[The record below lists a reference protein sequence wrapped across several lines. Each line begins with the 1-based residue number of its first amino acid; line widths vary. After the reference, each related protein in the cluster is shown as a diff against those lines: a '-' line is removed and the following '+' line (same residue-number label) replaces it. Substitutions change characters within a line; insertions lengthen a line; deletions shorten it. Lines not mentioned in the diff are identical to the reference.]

1 MSNVISSNLLKY
13 KVNKN
18 IDGSLEIP
26 KIFLMS
32 RNLRKR
38 GQIAPIEGLVIT
50 PKFTEVNEC
59 SFTVYKENNGITL
72 PLFDKIKDNSIIKIE
87 GFGLFQIK
95 VSLHESDTIYKEV
108 TGQRMQACELG
119 QCKCTLE
126 INTEDDIAR
135 KDYDKNY
142 PTVFYRPDN
151 HPEASLLH
159 RVLTYAPTYSIGYV
173 DPSLYNL
180 NRQFSCKDQTVYDF
194 LQDVAQEIGCIF
206 VFTPDKRVINVFD
219 IEDHC
224 TNPDCN
230 GSRHIVNGVCQK
242 CKSSQYIEK
251 GYGLDSSTFL
261 DTRNLLE
268 EITDTI
274 DADSIKNCFKL
285 VAGDD
290 TTTNLIGQRLIGN
303 SPYIWTFSDFEIEEF
318 SDELREKWLS
328 YEPFVETYQ
337 EEFNKQWDII
347 NDCINQ
353 KLYWMSGKMPVVEN
367 PTVDASD
374 PMKSCKNIYDEITSK
389 ITYTTLS
396 SKKTVETTVANQVLN
411 YAKLICP
418 EGYEVSYQVDE
429 NGKKKY
435 SSVKN
440 SEGIITSFTAYIY
453 IYLKNCKDT
462 EDSSKDRYFYKS
474 EAWTIPVKP
483 GYNLV
488 NKDGLFT
495 SDYYLYLKQQMEIAY
510 AKADIVY
517 QPKYDTD
524 YDDGV
529 VNHLNDPDY
538 YKNYFKEYGIQ
549 RLSSFKEAYDT
560 CTVSLFEQNS
570 SLTEGSED
578 TERKYV
584 QLTGAQSKVSLY
596 EELSGR
602 YIAYSAYIETIIKE
616 YTQIYNNYD
625 EKQLAAKEQV
635 DKINAICN
643 LKTYLGDQLFSELLT
658 FKREDTYENK
668 NYSSDVVDEATL
680 MSNIEE
686 FIIAA
691 KQEIAKAC
699 QPKHEISVKMSQ
711 LLTLSDYETVV
722 DAFAVGNY
730 VRSRVNGEMVKMRIV
745 SIPINF
751 TDIEQSN
758 VTFSDSLVGNTQ
770 LKSIQEQIQKA
781 TSMATSFGFVEKQ
794 SERNNEQVN
803 TMSKSISDGL
813 NATKNMIMNSDNQ
826 DVIMDTHGLLG
837 RELDTNT
844 NTYLSEQYRL
854 TNKGLIFTDNN
865 WETIKTALGK
875 IFFNGEWNYGL
886 IAEVLVGKLI
896 AGERLEISDGNRS
909 VVIDKDGI
917 TLDGTAIK
925 WKKKLPTSVIDGLDD
940 SLQNFVDA
948 VGDLQSQ
955 IDGEITSWFEDYDP
969 SADNEPASTWE
980 TDEDKIKHEGDLFYN
995 TDTGRAFRY
1004 IYNSSTKNHE
1014 WSIITDEA
1022 ISKALADAAT
1032 AQDTADRKR
1041 RVFVDTPYAPY
1052 DVGDLWAQGSS
1063 GDLYKCKKK
1072 KTETEKY
1079 DASDWEKATKY
1090 TDDTAWKNWTSESG
1104 DFGKYKKDI
1113 QSQLD
1118 GKSEATYG
1126 GSTPPSNPETGD
1138 LWFCTDSSK
1147 GYGKDKAYM
1156 YDGKTWKESNGV
1168 PDSVWDIADGK
1179 SSIFVL
1185 KPSEAISSVDS
1196 NFYHKNDLW
1205 ILESD
1210 TVLSGHT
1217 KGTVMVATSDS
1228 TTFNASHWEEK
1239 VKYTDDTKANKVDI
1253 ALNNYKKEI
1262 SDFQKQVNT
1271 QFATAGVTQIGE
1283 NYIYSP
1289 KIASGYMYIT
1299 KDGCSVQIDPAQYYD
1314 ADNSKVINIQAN
1326 NKDVFYIKRS
1336 GGGYFAG
1343 DVVANSLTLGADATI
1358 STDNITGLSSIATS
1372 GDYGDLK
1379 NKPSI
1384 PTDVTELTGGSNI
1397 LHTTDVKVGKST
1409 TTNGVSKQ
1417 TITVGTQDFTLIDD
1431 GDFVLTNIGLGT
1443 DKEGSNYAY
1452 ISKEGLLKARNAII
1466 YGTIYATDGS
1476 FSGEITASK
1485 LTLGT
1490 NVKVS
1495 TANISGLSTVA
1506 TSGKYGDLTGN
1517 PDLTVYATSTSV
1529 DNKLKGYATT
1539 GALDAYLKTNDLG
1552 TKLDG
1557 LNVAYRGDVT
1567 TTQTTDATTGLVTT
1581 TSSYIGSDGKTYTN
1595 KTYTYPDS
1603 DYVLLSRENKW
1614 GAGSTAGDGKNL
1626 VKISK
1631 DGLLTANNAIIHGTI
1646 YATDG
1651 EFTGKVTATSGE
1663 FKGAVSIEGT
1673 NTLDRMQVHAKIGV
1687 NNMYDSYTRQD
1698 YQKFYS
1704 GNTEAVS
1711 NATEAIVV
1719 GDSDG
1724 SSGHSSV
1731 IGWSGGTF
1739 FNSKRYFSLNEF
1751 GLYISN
1757 RNTDAL
1763 FDLSLISDEPYF
1775 RLVYT
1780 PDHITNTSKLSPT
1793 ALSLTDGTNTSKL
1806 SPTQLS
1812 ISDGT
1817 NTSKLSPTEFRTKK
1831 VIFDQMQIYEQQ
1843 QFYLR
1848 LGSYN
1853 TNYPSVWLQQLSNTI
1868 YLTPSA
1874 TNTGVCGS
1882 NERAWENVCS
1892 YNFTNKSDRKAKT
1905 DIKSIDLTWANN
1917 FIDALKPSQY
1927 KFKDNRYGKTHT
1939 GFIAQDVEEAMLSL
1953 GMKRTDFAGL
1963 VKSRKHSET
1972 PSGIS
1977 TVEELNYDPD
1987 NFEGAD
1993 ENYDYSLRYDDFIAP
2008 LVAYCQNLK
2017 KKNTELENKLNKIY
2031 EKLGLSD

>member
-180 NRQFSCKDQTVYDF
+180 NREFSCKDQTVYDF

-219 IEDHC
+219 VEDHC

-453 IYLKNCKDT
+453 ICLKNCKDT

-529 VNHLNDPDY
+529 ANHLKDPDY

-549 RLSSFKEAYDT
+549 RLTSFKEAYDT

-584 QLTGAQSKVSLY
+584 QLTGVQSKVSLY

-602 YIAYSAYIETIIKE
+602 YIAYSEYIETIIEE
-616 YTQIYNNYD
+616 YTQIYKDYE
-625 EKQLAAKEQV
+625 EKQLAAKKQV
-635 DKINAICN
+635 DQINTICN

-699 QPKHEISVKMSQ
+699 QPKHEIAVKMSQ

-758 VTFSDSLVGNTQ
+758 VTFSDSLVGNSQ
-770 LKSIQEQIQKA
+770 LKSMQEQIQKA

-803 TMSKSISDGL
+803 TMSQSISDGL

-826 DVIMDTHGLLG
+826 DVVIDTHGILG
-837 RELDTNT
+837 RELDPNT
-844 NTYLSEQYRL
+844 NTYLDEQYRAV
-854 TNKGLIFTDNN
+854 NKGIIYTDNG
-865 WETIKTALGK
+865 WDTIKAALGK
-875 IFFNGEWNYGL
+875 IYFGGKWQYGL
-886 IAEVLVGKLI
+886 IGEAVVGKLI
-896 AGERLEISDGNRS
+896 AGEQLEISDS
-909 VVIDKDGI
+909 
-917 TLDGTAIK
+917 
-925 WKKKLPTSVIDGLDD
+925 
-940 SLQNFVDA
+940 
-948 VGDLQSQ
+948 
-955 IDGEITSWFEDYDP
+955 
-969 SADNEPASTWE
+969 
-980 TDEDKIKHEGDLFYN
+980 
-995 TDTGRAFRY
+995 
-1004 IYNSSTKNHE
+1004 
-1014 WSIITDEA
+1014 
-1022 ISKALADAAT
+1022 
-1032 AQDTADRKR
+1032 
-1041 RVFVDTPYAPY
+1041 
-1052 DVGDLWAQGSS
+1052 
-1063 GDLYKCKKK
+1063 
-1072 KTETEKY
+1072 
-1079 DASDWEKATKY
+1079 
-1090 TDDTAWKNWTSESG
+1090 
-1104 DFGKYKKDI
+1104 
-1113 QSQLD
+1113 
-1118 GKSEATYG
+1118 
-1126 GSTPPSNPETGD
+1126 
-1138 LWFCTDSSK
+1138 
-1147 GYGKDKAYM
+1147 
-1156 YDGKTWKESNGV
+1156 
-1168 PDSVWDIADGK
+1168 
-1179 SSIFVL
+1179 
-1185 KPSEAISSVDS
+1185 
-1196 NFYHKNDLW
+1196 
-1205 ILESD
+1205 
-1210 TVLSGHT
+1210 
-1217 KGTVMVATSDS
+1217 KGTVKIDGNGIKLSSGAVIDWDNVDAPEISNINGLSDRLDQGDE
-1228 TTFNASHWEEK
+1228 N
-1239 VKYTDDTKANKVDI
+1239 
-1253 ALNNYKKEI
+1253 LNNYKKEI
-1262 SDFQKQVNT
+1262 SKFQDAVNGSL
-1271 QFATAGVTQIGE
+1271 GVTKITASS
-1283 NYIYSP
+1283 IISP
-1289 KIASGYMYIT
+1289 KLGGGYLYIS
-1299 KDGCSVQIDPAQYYD
+1299 KDGCSVQIDPSQYYD
-1314 ADNSKVINIQAN
+1314 ADNSKVINIQAK
-1326 NKDVFYIKRS
+1326 NKDVFYIKRDGS
-1336 GGGYFAG
+1336 GYFAG
-1343 DVVANSLTLGADATI
+1343 DVAANSLTL
-1358 STDNITGLSSIATS
+1358 N
-1372 GDYGDLK
+1372 
-1379 NKPSI
+1379 
-1384 PTDVTELTGGSNI
+1384 
-1397 LHTTDVKVGKST
+1397 VG
-1409 TTNGVSKQ
+1409 TNSDGNNYLNVSK
-1417 TITVGTQDFTLIDD
+1417 D
-1431 GDFVLTNIGLGT
+1431 
-1443 DKEGSNYAY
+1443 
-1452 ISKEGLLKARNAII
+1452 GLLTARNAVI
-1466 YGTIYATDGS
+1466 Y
-1476 FSGEITASK
+1476 GEITASK
-1485 LTLGT
+1485 LTLSST
-1490 NVKVS
+1490 VKVS
-1495 TANISGLSTVA
+1495 TDNISGLSTVA
-1506 TSGKYGDLTGN
+1506 TSGKYSDLTGN
-1517 PDLTVYATSTSV
+1517 PDLTVYAKSDDV
-1529 DNKLKGYATT
+1529 DTKLKGYATT
-1539 GALDAYLKTNDLG
+1539 GALDAYLKTNDLS

-1557 LNVAYRGDVT
+1557 LNVSYRGDVT
-1567 TTQTTDATTGLVTT
+1567 TTQTTDATTGLITT

-1631 DGLLTANNAIIHGTI
+1631 DGLLTANNAIIYGTV

-1663 FKGAVSIEGT
+1663 FQGAVSIEG
-1673 NTLDRMQVHAKIGV
+1673 NGNLDRMQVHLNSGGTD
-1687 NNMYDSYTRQD
+1687 YYTRQD
-1698 YQKFYS
+1698 YEKFYS
-1704 GNTEAVS
+1704 GNNIAVKD
-1711 NATEAIVV
+1711 ATNGVVV
-1719 GDSDG
+1719 GHSVA
-1724 SSGHSSV
+1724 SGWASV
-1731 IGWSGGTF
+1731 MGWSGGGYNVSNNNQFTIDTSGLNF
-1739 FNSKRYFSLNEF
+1739 RNNLYGYEYKMCLSSVIAYGKDDHGYTMMRYSKDNKYHMYFL
-1751 GLYISN
+1751 
-1757 RNTDAL
+1757 
-1763 FDLSLISDEPYF
+1763 
-1775 RLVYT
+1775 T
-1780 PDHITNTSKLSPT
+1780 PDYLEITDSTNTSKLTPT
-1793 ALSLTDGTNTSKL
+1793 E
-1806 SPTQLS
+1806 LS

-1817 NTSKLSPTEFRTKK
+1817 NTSTLTNNKLTITSIQSSSIIMPDKSLSVVYNNLPFFYFGFDNNIPT
-1831 VIFDQMQIYEQQ
+1831 
-1843 QFYLR
+1843 FYPNASNQVT
-1848 LGSYN
+1848 LGTSSRKWKEAWATAYN
-1853 TNYPSVWLQQLSNTI
+1853 GT
-1868 YLTPSA
+1868 
-1874 TNTGVCGS
+1874 
-1882 NERAWENVCS
+1882 
-1892 YNFTNKSDRKAKT
+1892 SDRKLKT
-1905 DIKSIDLTWANN
+1905 HINDINSNWADK
-1917 FIDALKPSQY
+1917 FIDGLKPSTY
-1927 KFKDNRYGKTHT
+1927 KFIDNSYDKIHT
-1939 GFIAQDVEEAMLSL
+1939 GFIAQDVEELMLSL
-1953 GMKRTDFAGL
+1953 GMKRTEFAGL
-1963 VKSRKHSET
+1963 VKVPK
-1972 PSGIS
+1972 S
-1977 TVEELNYDPD
+1977 TINTDD
-1987 NFEGAD
+1987 FDGSD

-2017 KKNTELENKLNKIY
+2017 KKNMELENKLNKIY

>member
-1 MSNVISSNLLKY
+1 MSNIISSNLLKY

-95 VSLHESDTIYKEV
+95 VSLHETDAIYKEV

-119 QCKCTLE
+119 QCKCTID

-180 NRQFSCKDQTVYDF
+180 NREFSCKDQTVYDF

-219 IEDHC
+219 VEDHC

-318 SDELREKWLS
+318 SDELKEKWLS

-337 EEFNKQWDII
+337 EEFNQQWDII

-453 IYLKNCKDT
+453 ICLKNCKDT

-474 EAWTIPVKP
+474 DAWTIPVKP

-529 VNHLNDPDY
+529 ANHLKDPDY

-549 RLSSFKEAYDT
+549 RLTSFKEAYDT

-584 QLTGAQSKVSLY
+584 QLTGVQSKVSLY

-602 YIAYSAYIETIIKE
+602 YIAYSAYIETIIEE
-616 YTQIYNNYD
+616 YTQIYKDYE
-625 EKQLAAKEQV
+625 EKRLAAKKQV
-635 DKINAICN
+635 DQINTICN

-758 VTFSDSLVGNTQ
+758 VTFSDSLVGNSQ
-770 LKSIQEQIQKA
+770 LKSMQEQIQKA

-803 TMSKSISDGL
+803 TMSQSISDGL

-826 DVIMDTHGLLG
+826 DVVIDTHGILG
-837 RELDTNT
+837 RELDPNT
-844 NTYLSEQYRL
+844 NTYLDEQYRAV
-854 TNKGLIFTDNN
+854 NKGIIYTDNG
-865 WETIKTALGK
+865 WDTIKAALGK
-875 IFFNGEWNYGL
+875 IYFGGKWQYGL
-886 IAEVLVGKLI
+886 IGEAVVGKLI
-896 AGERLEISDGNRS
+896 AGEQLEISDS
-909 VVIDKDGI
+909 
-917 TLDGTAIK
+917 
-925 WKKKLPTSVIDGLDD
+925 
-940 SLQNFVDA
+940 
-948 VGDLQSQ
+948 
-955 IDGEITSWFEDYDP
+955 
-969 SADNEPASTWE
+969 
-980 TDEDKIKHEGDLFYN
+980 
-995 TDTGRAFRY
+995 
-1004 IYNSSTKNHE
+1004 
-1014 WSIITDEA
+1014 
-1022 ISKALADAAT
+1022 
-1032 AQDTADRKR
+1032 
-1041 RVFVDTPYAPY
+1041 
-1052 DVGDLWAQGSS
+1052 
-1063 GDLYKCKKK
+1063 
-1072 KTETEKY
+1072 
-1079 DASDWEKATKY
+1079 
-1090 TDDTAWKNWTSESG
+1090 
-1104 DFGKYKKDI
+1104 
-1113 QSQLD
+1113 
-1118 GKSEATYG
+1118 
-1126 GSTPPSNPETGD
+1126 
-1138 LWFCTDSSK
+1138 
-1147 GYGKDKAYM
+1147 
-1156 YDGKTWKESNGV
+1156 
-1168 PDSVWDIADGK
+1168 
-1179 SSIFVL
+1179 
-1185 KPSEAISSVDS
+1185 
-1196 NFYHKNDLW
+1196 
-1205 ILESD
+1205 
-1210 TVLSGHT
+1210 
-1217 KGTVMVATSDS
+1217 KGTVKIDGNGIKLSSGAVIDWDNVDAPEISNINGLSDRLDQGDE
-1228 TTFNASHWEEK
+1228 N
-1239 VKYTDDTKANKVDI
+1239 
-1253 ALNNYKKEI
+1253 LNNYKKEI
-1262 SDFQKQVNT
+1262 SKFQDAVNGSL
-1271 QFATAGVTQIGE
+1271 GVTKITSTS
-1283 NYIYSP
+1283 IISP
-1289 KIASGYMYIT
+1289 KLGGGYLYIS
-1299 KDGCSVQIDPAQYYD
+1299 KDGCSVQIDPSQVYD
-1314 ADNSKVINIQAN
+1314 SKNSKIINIQAD
-1326 NKDVFYIKRS
+1326 NKDIFYVKRD

-1343 DVVANSLTLGADATI
+1343 DVAANSLTLNVGTNSD
-1358 STDNITGLSSIATS
+1358 G
-1372 GDYGDLK
+1372 K
-1379 NKPSI
+1379 NY
-1384 PTDVTELTGGSNI
+1384 LN
-1397 LHTTDVKVGKST
+1397 
-1409 TTNGVSKQ
+1409 VSK
-1417 TITVGTQDFTLIDD
+1417 D
-1431 GDFVLTNIGLGT
+1431 
-1443 DKEGSNYAY
+1443 
-1452 ISKEGLLKARNAII
+1452 GLLTARNAVI
-1466 YGTIYATDGS
+1466 Y
-1476 FSGEITASK
+1476 GEITASK
-1485 LTLGT
+1485 LTLGST
-1490 NVKVS
+1490 VKVS
-1495 TANISGLSTVA
+1495 TDNISGLSTVA
-1506 TSGKYGDLTGN
+1506 TSGQYGDLIGN
-1517 PDLTVYATSTSV
+1517 PDLTVYAKSDDV
-1529 DNKLKGYATT
+1529 DTKLKGYATT
-1539 GALDAYLKTNDLG
+1539 GALDAYLKTNDLS

-1557 LNVAYRGDVT
+1557 LNVSYRGDVT
-1567 TTQTTDATTGLVTT
+1567 TTQTTNATTGLITT

-1614 GAGSTAGDGKNL
+1614 GDGSTAGDGKNL

-1663 FKGAVSIEGT
+1663 FKGAVTIQGT
-1673 NTLDRMQVHAKIGV
+1673 SNLDRMQVSS
-1687 NNMYDSYTRQD
+1687 NNSWTRQD
-1698 YQKFYS
+1698 YEKFYS
-1704 GNTEAVS
+1704 GNDEALSKATNAIYVGQASAVS
-1711 NATEAIVV
+1711 SRHDCIEGWYN
-1719 GDSDG
+1719 GYYPNLLSDPAEDFKLC
-1724 SSGHSSV
+1724 SSYFFMHRNYVKDTDGNIDTSKPYNRFSVHLGNSQGELTLSSRDKE
-1731 IGWSGGTF
+1731 T
-1739 FNSKRYFSLNEF
+1739 SK
-1751 GLYISN
+1751 
-1757 RNTDAL
+1757 A
-1763 FDLSLISDEPYF
+1763 
-1775 RLVYT
+1775 
-1780 PDHITNTSKLSPT
+1780 NTSILTPT
-1793 ALSLTDGTNTSKL
+1793 E
-1806 SPTQLS
+1806 LS

-1817 NTSKLSPTEFRTKK
+1817 NTSTLTNNKLTITSIQSSSIIMPDKSLSVVYNNLPFFRFGFDNNIPT
-1831 VIFDQMQIYEQQ
+1831 
-1843 QFYLR
+1843 FYPNASNQVT
-1848 LGSYN
+1848 LGTSSRKWKEAWATAYN
-1853 TNYPSVWLQQLSNTI
+1853 GT
-1868 YLTPSA
+1868 
-1874 TNTGVCGS
+1874 
-1882 NERAWENVCS
+1882 
-1892 YNFTNKSDRKAKT
+1892 SDRKLKT
-1905 DIKSIDLTWANN
+1905 HINDINSNWADK
-1917 FIDALKPSQY
+1917 FIDGLKPSTY
-1927 KFKDNRYGKTHT
+1927 KFIDNSYDKIHT
-1939 GFIAQDVEEAMLSL
+1939 GFIAQDVEELMLSL
-1953 GMKRTDFAGL
+1953 GMKRTEFAGL
-1963 VKSRKHSET
+1963 VKVPKSNINTDDFDGS
-1972 PSGIS
+1972 
-1977 TVEELNYDPD
+1977 
-1987 NFEGAD
+1987 D

-2017 KKNTELENKLNKIY
+2017 KKNMELENKLNKIY

>member
-18 IDGSLEIP
+18 IDGSLEFP

-95 VSLHESDTIYKEV
+95 VSLHESDTVYKEV

-173 DPSLYNL
+173 DLSLYNL
-180 NRQFSCKDQTVYDF
+180 NRQFSCRDTSVYDF

-206 VFTPDKRVINVFD
+206 VFSHDDRVINVFD
-219 IEDHC
+219 LEDHC

-242 CKSSQYIEK
+242 CKSSKYIEK
-251 GYGLDSSTFL
+251 GYGLDASTFL
-261 DTRNLLE
+261 DTHNLLE
-268 EITDTI
+268 EINDTI

-374 PMKSCKNIYDEITSK
+374 PTKSCKNIYDEITSK

-418 EGYEVSYQVDE
+418 EGYEVSYQVNE

-453 IYLKNCKDT
+453 ICLKNCKDT

-483 GYNLV
+483 GYDLV

-529 VNHLNDPDY
+529 VNHLKDPDY

-549 RLSSFKEAYDT
+549 RLTSFKEAYDT

-578 TERKYV
+578 TKRKYV
-584 QLTGAQSKVSLY
+584 QLTGVQSKVSLY

-602 YIAYSAYIETIIKE
+602 YIAYSAYIETIIEE
-616 YTQIYNNYD
+616 YTQIYKKYE
-625 EKQLAAKEQV
+625 EKRLAAKKQV
-635 DKINAICN
+635 DQINAICN

-680 MSNIEE
+680 MSNIEK
-686 FIIAA
+686 FIVAA

-711 LLTLSDYETVV
+711 LLTLSNYETVV

-770 LKSIQEQIQKA
+770 LKSMQEQIQKA

-803 TMSKSISDGL
+803 TMSQSISDGL
-813 NATKNMIMNSDNQ
+813 NATKNMIMNSENQ

-837 RELDTNT
+837 RELDHDS
-844 NTYLSEQYRL
+844 NTYLPEQYRL
-854 TNKGLIFTDNN
+854 TNKGLIFTNN
-865 WETIKTALGK
+865 GWTTIEEALGK
-875 IFFNGEWNYGL
+875 IFYNGEWQYGV
-886 IAEVLVGKLI
+886 ICDALVGKLI
-896 AGERLEISDGNRS
+896 AGEKLEISDIKGS
-909 VVIDKDGI
+909 VKIDSNGI
-917 TLDGTAIK
+917 KLSKGAIIDWDTVDAPSTDK
-925 WKKKLPTSVIDGLDD
+925 IDGLPE
-940 SLQNFVDA
+940 F
-948 VGDLQSQ
+948 QS
-955 IDGEITSWFEDYDP
+955 
-969 SADNEPASTWE
+969 
-980 TDEDKIKHEGDLFYN
+980 
-995 TDTGRAFRY
+995 
-1004 IYNSSTKNHE
+1004 
-1014 WSIITDEA
+1014 A
-1022 ISKALADAAT
+1022 IQGAL
-1032 AQDTADRKR
+1032 
-1041 RVFVDTPYAPY
+1041 
-1052 DVGDLWAQGSS
+1052 
-1063 GDLYKCKKK
+1063 
-1072 KTETEKY
+1072 
-1079 DASDWEKATKY
+1079 
-1090 TDDTAWKNWTSESG
+1090 
-1104 DFGKYKKDI
+1104 
-1113 QSQLD
+1113 
-1118 GKSEATYG
+1118 
-1126 GSTPPSNPETGD
+1126 
-1138 LWFCTDSSK
+1138 
-1147 GYGKDKAYM
+1147 
-1156 YDGKTWKESNGV
+1156 
-1168 PDSVWDIADGK
+1168 
-1179 SSIFVL
+1179 
-1185 KPSEAISSVDS
+1185 
-1196 NFYHKNDLW
+1196 
-1205 ILESD
+1205 
-1210 TVLSGHT
+1210 
-1217 KGTVMVATSDS
+1217 
-1228 TTFNASHWEEK
+1228 
-1239 VKYTDDTKANKVDI
+1239 
-1253 ALNNYKKEI
+1253 
-1262 SDFQKQVNT
+1262 
-1271 QFATAGVTQIGE
+1271 GVTQITSSS
-1283 NYIYSP
+1283 ILSP
-1289 KIASGYMYIT
+1289 KLGGGYLYIS
-1299 KDGCSVQIDPAQYYD
+1299 KDGCSVQIDPSQVYD
-1314 ADNSKVINIQAN
+1314 SKNSKVINVQAN
-1326 NKDVFYIKRS
+1326 NKDIFYIKRDGS
-1336 GGGYFAG
+1336 GYFAG
-1343 DVVANSLTLGADATI
+1343 DIVANSLTLNVGTNSD
-1358 STDNITGLSSIATS
+1358 G
-1372 GDYGDLK
+1372 K
-1379 NKPSI
+1379 NY
-1384 PTDVTELTGGSNI
+1384 LN
-1397 LHTTDVKVGKST
+1397 
-1409 TTNGVSKQ
+1409 VSK
-1417 TITVGTQDFTLIDD
+1417 D
-1431 GDFVLTNIGLGT
+1431 
-1443 DKEGSNYAY
+1443 
-1452 ISKEGLLKARNAII
+1452 GLLTARNAVI
-1466 YGTIYATDGS
+1466 YGTVYATDGS
-1476 FSGEITASK
+1476 FTGEVTASK
-1485 LTLGT
+1485 LTLGST
-1490 NVKVS
+1490 VKVS
-1495 TANISGLSTVA
+1495 TDNISGLSTVA

-1517 PDLTVYATSTSV
+1517 PDLTVYAKTNDV
-1529 DNKLKGYATT
+1529 DTKLEGYATT

-1557 LNVAYRGDVT
+1557 LNVSYRGDVT
-1567 TTQTTDATTGLVTT
+1567 TTQTTDATTGLITT
-1581 TSSYIGSDGKTYTN
+1581 TSSYVGSDGKTYTN

-1614 GAGSTAGDGKNL
+1614 GTGSTAGDGKNL

-1631 DGLLTANNAIIHGTI
+1631 DGLLEANNAIIYGTV
-1646 YATDG
+1646 YATEG
-1651 EFTGKVTATSGE
+1651 EFTGKVTATSGS
-1663 FKGAVSIEGT
+1663 FAGSLNSATGTFTGALKGVTGDFTGKITADSGQIGGWTIKDTWLKTTASMDDKDYVDTGISWSVSGSDKKQYQLT
-1673 NTLDRMQVHAKIGV
+1673 MNGV
-1687 NNMYDSYTRQD
+1687 NIELDNQ
-1698 YQKFYS
+1698 
-1704 GNTEAVS
+1704 
-1711 NATEAIVV
+1711 
-1719 GDSDG
+1719 
-1724 SSGHSSV
+1724 
-1731 IGWSGGTF
+1731 
-1739 FNSKRYFSLNEF
+1739 SL
-1751 GLYISN
+1751 
-1757 RNTDAL
+1757 
-1763 FDLSLISDEPYF
+1763 
-1775 RLVYT
+1775 
-1780 PDHITNTSKLSPT
+1780 TSKLKVRINSFGN
-1793 ALSLTDGTNTSKL
+1793 AVNSSSANCVYANVGYVNFISSGNIEFDGANFGITSTG
-1806 SPTQLS
+1806 S
-1812 ISDGT
+1812 
-1817 NTSKLSPTEFRTKK
+1817 
-1831 VIFDQMQIYEQQ
+1831 
-1843 QFYLR
+1843 LR
-1848 LGSYN
+1848 LGKKQLVFHSLLVNISATTMTYYLIAKN
-1853 TNYPSVWLQQLSNTI
+1853 IDETMPVSICNGDGEAAQFDIGTVSILPSKSQILVPLSNLP
-1868 YLTPSA
+1868 Y
-1874 TNTGVCGS
+1874 GDV
-1882 NERAWENVCS
+1882 
-1892 YNFTNKSDRKAKT
+1892 
-1905 DIKSIDLTWANN
+1905 KSIRLT
-1917 FIDALKPSQY
+1917 
-1927 KFKDNRYGKTHT
+1927 
-1939 GFIAQDVEEAMLSL
+1939 
-1953 GMKRTDFAGL
+1953 
-1963 VKSRKHSET
+1963 
-1972 PSGIS
+1972 
-1977 TVEELNYDPD
+1977 
-1987 NFEGAD
+1987 
-1993 ENYDYSLRYDDFIAP
+1993 YSYW
-2008 LVAYCQNLK
+2008 
-2017 KKNTELENKLNKIY
+2017 
-2031 EKLGLSD
+2031 EKVS

>member
-50 PKFTEVNEC
+50 PKFIEVNEC

-95 VSLHESDTIYKEV
+95 VSLHESDTVYKEV

-142 PTVFYRPDN
+142 PTIFYRPDN

-219 IEDHC
+219 VEDHC

-374 PMKSCKNIYDEITSK
+374 PTKSCKNIYDEITSK

-418 EGYEVSYQVDE
+418 EGYEVSYQVNE

-453 IYLKNCKDT
+453 ICLKNCKDT

-474 EAWTIPVKP
+474 GAWTIPVKP
-483 GYNLV
+483 GYDLV

-529 VNHLNDPDY
+529 ANHLNDPDY

-549 RLSSFKEAYDT
+549 RLTSFKEAYDT

-584 QLTGAQSKVSLY
+584 QLTGVQSKVSLY

-602 YIAYSAYIETIIKE
+602 YIAYSAYIETIIEE
-616 YTQIYNNYD
+616 YTQIYKDYE
-625 EKQLAAKEQV
+625 EKRLAAKKQV
-635 DKINAICN
+635 DQINAICN

-668 NYSSDVVDEATL
+668 NYSSDVVDEAIL

-699 QPKHEISVKMSQ
+699 QPKHEISMKMSQ

-751 TDIEQSN
+751 TDIEQSD
-758 VTFSDSLVGNTQ
+758 VTFSDSLVGNSQ
-770 LKSIQEQIQKA
+770 LKSMQEQIQKA
-781 TSMATSFGFVEKQ
+781 SSMATSFSFVEKQ
-794 SERNNEQVN
+794 SERNNEKVN
-803 TMSKSISDGL
+803 SVSQSISDGL
-813 NATKNMIMNSDNQ
+813 NATQNMIMNSENQ

-837 RELDTNT
+837 RELDHDS
-844 NTYLSEQYRL
+844 NTYLPEQYRL
-854 TNKGLIFTDNN
+854 TNKGLIFTNN
-865 WETIKTALGK
+865 GWTTIEEALGK
-875 IFFNGEWNYGL
+875 IFYNGEWQYGV
-886 IAEVLVGKLI
+886 ICDALVGKLI
-896 AGERLEISDGNRS
+896 AGEKLEISDIKGS
-909 VVIDKDGI
+909 VKIDSNGI
-917 TLDGTAIK
+917 KLSKGAIIDWDTVDAPSTDK
-925 WKKKLPTSVIDGLDD
+925 IDGLPE
-940 SLQNFVDA
+940 F
-948 VGDLQSQ
+948 QS
-955 IDGEITSWFEDYDP
+955 
-969 SADNEPASTWE
+969 
-980 TDEDKIKHEGDLFYN
+980 
-995 TDTGRAFRY
+995 
-1004 IYNSSTKNHE
+1004 
-1014 WSIITDEA
+1014 A
-1022 ISKALADAAT
+1022 IQGAL
-1032 AQDTADRKR
+1032 
-1041 RVFVDTPYAPY
+1041 
-1052 DVGDLWAQGSS
+1052 
-1063 GDLYKCKKK
+1063 
-1072 KTETEKY
+1072 
-1079 DASDWEKATKY
+1079 
-1090 TDDTAWKNWTSESG
+1090 
-1104 DFGKYKKDI
+1104 
-1113 QSQLD
+1113 
-1118 GKSEATYG
+1118 
-1126 GSTPPSNPETGD
+1126 
-1138 LWFCTDSSK
+1138 
-1147 GYGKDKAYM
+1147 
-1156 YDGKTWKESNGV
+1156 
-1168 PDSVWDIADGK
+1168 
-1179 SSIFVL
+1179 
-1185 KPSEAISSVDS
+1185 
-1196 NFYHKNDLW
+1196 
-1205 ILESD
+1205 
-1210 TVLSGHT
+1210 
-1217 KGTVMVATSDS
+1217 
-1228 TTFNASHWEEK
+1228 
-1239 VKYTDDTKANKVDI
+1239 
-1253 ALNNYKKEI
+1253 
-1262 SDFQKQVNT
+1262 
-1271 QFATAGVTQIGE
+1271 GVTQITSSS
-1283 NYIYSP
+1283 IISP
-1289 KIASGYMYIT
+1289 KLGGGYLYIS
-1299 KDGCSVQIDPAQYYD
+1299 KDGCSVQIDPSQVYD
-1314 ADNSKVINIQAN
+1314 SKNSKVINIQAD
-1326 NKDVFYIKRS
+1326 NKDIFYVKRD

-1343 DVVANSLTLGADATI
+1343 DVAANSLTLNVGTNSD
-1358 STDNITGLSSIATS
+1358 G
-1372 GDYGDLK
+1372 K
-1379 NKPSI
+1379 NY
-1384 PTDVTELTGGSNI
+1384 LN
-1397 LHTTDVKVGKST
+1397 
-1409 TTNGVSKQ
+1409 VSK
-1417 TITVGTQDFTLIDD
+1417 D
-1431 GDFVLTNIGLGT
+1431 
-1443 DKEGSNYAY
+1443 
-1452 ISKEGLLKARNAII
+1452 GLLTARNAVI

-1476 FSGEITASK
+1476 FTGEVTASK
-1485 LTLGT
+1485 LTLGST
-1490 NVKVS
+1490 VKVS
-1495 TANISGLSTVA
+1495 TDNISGLSTVA

-1517 PDLTVYATSTSV
+1517 PDLTVYAKSDDV
-1529 DNKLKGYATT
+1529 DTKLKGYATT
-1539 GALDAYLKTNDLG
+1539 GALDAYLKTNDLS

-1557 LNVAYRGDVT
+1557 LNVSYRGDVT
-1567 TTQTTDATTGLVTT
+1567 MIQTTDATTGLITT
-1581 TSSYIGSDGKTYTN
+1581 TSSYVGSDGKTYTN
-1595 KTYTYPDS
+1595 QTYTYPDS

-1631 DGLLTANNAIIHGTI
+1631 DGLLEANNAIIYGTV

-1651 EFTGKVTATSGE
+1651 EFTGKVTATSGS
-1663 FKGAVSIEGT
+1663 FAGSLNSATGTFTGALKGVTGDFTGKITADSGQIGGWTIKNNWLKTTASMDDKDYVDTGISWSVSGSDKKQYQLT
-1673 NTLDRMQVHAKIGV
+1673 MNGV
-1687 NNMYDSYTRQD
+1687 NIELDNQ
-1698 YQKFYS
+1698 
-1704 GNTEAVS
+1704 
-1711 NATEAIVV
+1711 
-1719 GDSDG
+1719 
-1724 SSGHSSV
+1724 
-1731 IGWSGGTF
+1731 
-1739 FNSKRYFSLNEF
+1739 SL
-1751 GLYISN
+1751 
-1757 RNTDAL
+1757 
-1763 FDLSLISDEPYF
+1763 
-1775 RLVYT
+1775 
-1780 PDHITNTSKLSPT
+1780 TSKLKVRINSFGN
-1793 ALSLTDGTNTSKL
+1793 AVNSSSANCVYANVGYVNFISSGNIEFDGANFGITSTG
-1806 SPTQLS
+1806 S
-1812 ISDGT
+1812 
-1817 NTSKLSPTEFRTKK
+1817 
-1831 VIFDQMQIYEQQ
+1831 
-1843 QFYLR
+1843 LR
-1848 LGSYN
+1848 LGKKQLVFHSLLVNISATTMTYYLIAKN
-1853 TNYPSVWLQQLSNTI
+1853 IDETMPVSICNGDGEAAQFDIGTVSILPSKSQILVPLSNLP
-1868 YLTPSA
+1868 Y
-1874 TNTGVCGS
+1874 GDV
-1882 NERAWENVCS
+1882 
-1892 YNFTNKSDRKAKT
+1892 
-1905 DIKSIDLTWANN
+1905 KSIRLT
-1917 FIDALKPSQY
+1917 
-1927 KFKDNRYGKTHT
+1927 
-1939 GFIAQDVEEAMLSL
+1939 
-1953 GMKRTDFAGL
+1953 
-1963 VKSRKHSET
+1963 
-1972 PSGIS
+1972 
-1977 TVEELNYDPD
+1977 
-1987 NFEGAD
+1987 
-1993 ENYDYSLRYDDFIAP
+1993 YSYW
-2008 LVAYCQNLK
+2008 
-2017 KKNTELENKLNKIY
+2017 
-2031 EKLGLSD
+2031 EKVS

>member
-50 PKFTEVNEC
+50 PKFIEVNEC

-95 VSLHESDTIYKEV
+95 VSLHESDTVYKEV

-142 PTVFYRPDN
+142 PTIFYRPDN

-219 IEDHC
+219 VEDHC

-303 SPYIWTFSDFEIEEF
+303 ASYIWTFSDFEIEEF

-374 PMKSCKNIYDEITSK
+374 PTKSCKNIYDEITSK

-418 EGYEVSYQVDE
+418 EGYEVSYQVNE

-453 IYLKNCKDT
+453 ICLKNCKDT

-474 EAWTIPVKP
+474 GAWTIPVKP
-483 GYNLV
+483 GYDLV

-529 VNHLNDPDY
+529 ANHLNDPDY

-549 RLSSFKEAYDT
+549 RLTSFKEAYDT

-584 QLTGAQSKVSLY
+584 QLTGVQSKVSLY

-602 YIAYSAYIETIIKE
+602 YIAYSAYIETIIEE
-616 YTQIYNNYD
+616 YTQIYKDYE
-625 EKQLAAKEQV
+625 EKRLAAKKQV
-635 DKINAICN
+635 DQINAICN

-686 FIIAA
+686 FIVAA

-699 QPKHEISVKMSQ
+699 QPKHEIAVKMSQ
-711 LLTLSDYETVV
+711 LLTLSNYETVV

-770 LKSIQEQIQKA
+770 LKSMQEQIQKA

-803 TMSKSISDGL
+803 TMSQSISDGL
-813 NATKNMIMNSDNQ
+813 NATKNMIMNSENQ

-837 RELDTNT
+837 RELDHDS
-844 NTYLSEQYRL
+844 NTYLPEQYRL
-854 TNKGLIFTDNN
+854 TNKGLIFTNN
-865 WETIKTALGK
+865 GWTTIEEALGK
-875 IFFNGEWNYGL
+875 IFYNGEWQYGV
-886 IAEVLVGKLI
+886 ICDALVGKLI
-896 AGERLEISDGNRS
+896 AGEKLEISDIKGS
-909 VVIDKDGI
+909 VKIDSNGI
-917 TLDGTAIK
+917 KLSKGAIIDWDTVDAPSTDK
-925 WKKKLPTSVIDGLDD
+925 IDGLPE
-940 SLQNFVDA
+940 F
-948 VGDLQSQ
+948 QS
-955 IDGEITSWFEDYDP
+955 
-969 SADNEPASTWE
+969 
-980 TDEDKIKHEGDLFYN
+980 
-995 TDTGRAFRY
+995 
-1004 IYNSSTKNHE
+1004 
-1014 WSIITDEA
+1014 A
-1022 ISKALADAAT
+1022 IQGAL
-1032 AQDTADRKR
+1032 
-1041 RVFVDTPYAPY
+1041 
-1052 DVGDLWAQGSS
+1052 
-1063 GDLYKCKKK
+1063 
-1072 KTETEKY
+1072 
-1079 DASDWEKATKY
+1079 
-1090 TDDTAWKNWTSESG
+1090 
-1104 DFGKYKKDI
+1104 
-1113 QSQLD
+1113 
-1118 GKSEATYG
+1118 
-1126 GSTPPSNPETGD
+1126 
-1138 LWFCTDSSK
+1138 
-1147 GYGKDKAYM
+1147 
-1156 YDGKTWKESNGV
+1156 
-1168 PDSVWDIADGK
+1168 
-1179 SSIFVL
+1179 
-1185 KPSEAISSVDS
+1185 
-1196 NFYHKNDLW
+1196 
-1205 ILESD
+1205 
-1210 TVLSGHT
+1210 
-1217 KGTVMVATSDS
+1217 
-1228 TTFNASHWEEK
+1228 
-1239 VKYTDDTKANKVDI
+1239 
-1253 ALNNYKKEI
+1253 
-1262 SDFQKQVNT
+1262 
-1271 QFATAGVTQIGE
+1271 GVTQITSSS
-1283 NYIYSP
+1283 IISP
-1289 KIASGYMYIT
+1289 KLGGGYLYIS
-1299 KDGCSVQIDPAQYYD
+1299 KDGCSVQIDPSQVYD
-1314 ADNSKVINIQAN
+1314 SKNSKVINIQAD
-1326 NKDVFYIKRS
+1326 NKDIFYVKRD

-1343 DVVANSLTLGADATI
+1343 DVAANSLTLNVGTNSD
-1358 STDNITGLSSIATS
+1358 G
-1372 GDYGDLK
+1372 K
-1379 NKPSI
+1379 NY
-1384 PTDVTELTGGSNI
+1384 LN
-1397 LHTTDVKVGKST
+1397 
-1409 TTNGVSKQ
+1409 VSK
-1417 TITVGTQDFTLIDD
+1417 D
-1431 GDFVLTNIGLGT
+1431 
-1443 DKEGSNYAY
+1443 
-1452 ISKEGLLKARNAII
+1452 GLLTARNAVI

-1476 FSGEITASK
+1476 FTGEVTASK
-1485 LTLGT
+1485 LTLGST
-1490 NVKVS
+1490 VKVS
-1495 TANISGLSTVA
+1495 TDNISGLSTVA

-1517 PDLTVYATSTSV
+1517 PDLTVYAKSDDV
-1529 DNKLKGYATT
+1529 DTKLKGYATT
-1539 GALDAYLKTNDLG
+1539 GALDAYLKTNDLS

-1557 LNVAYRGDVT
+1557 LNVSYRGDVT
-1567 TTQTTDATTGLVTT
+1567 MIQTTDATTGLITT
-1581 TSSYIGSDGKTYTN
+1581 TSSYVGSDGKTYTN
-1595 KTYTYPDS
+1595 QTYTYPDS

-1631 DGLLTANNAIIHGTI
+1631 DGLLEANNAIIYGTV

-1651 EFTGKVTATSGE
+1651 EFTGKVTATSGS
-1663 FKGAVSIEGT
+1663 FAGSLNSATGTFTGALKGVTGDFTGKITADSGQIGGWTIKNNWLKTTASMDDKDYVDTGISWSVSGSDKKQYQLT
-1673 NTLDRMQVHAKIGV
+1673 MNGV
-1687 NNMYDSYTRQD
+1687 NIELDNQ
-1698 YQKFYS
+1698 
-1704 GNTEAVS
+1704 
-1711 NATEAIVV
+1711 
-1719 GDSDG
+1719 
-1724 SSGHSSV
+1724 
-1731 IGWSGGTF
+1731 
-1739 FNSKRYFSLNEF
+1739 SL
-1751 GLYISN
+1751 
-1757 RNTDAL
+1757 
-1763 FDLSLISDEPYF
+1763 
-1775 RLVYT
+1775 
-1780 PDHITNTSKLSPT
+1780 TSKLKVRINSFGN
-1793 ALSLTDGTNTSKL
+1793 AVNSSSANCVYANVGYVNFISSGNIEFDGANFGITSTG
-1806 SPTQLS
+1806 S
-1812 ISDGT
+1812 
-1817 NTSKLSPTEFRTKK
+1817 
-1831 VIFDQMQIYEQQ
+1831 
-1843 QFYLR
+1843 LR
-1848 LGSYN
+1848 LGKKQLVFHSLLVNISATTMTYYLIAKN
-1853 TNYPSVWLQQLSNTI
+1853 IDETMPVSICNGDGEAAQFDIGTVSILPSKSQILVPLSNLP
-1868 YLTPSA
+1868 Y
-1874 TNTGVCGS
+1874 GDV
-1882 NERAWENVCS
+1882 
-1892 YNFTNKSDRKAKT
+1892 
-1905 DIKSIDLTWANN
+1905 KSIRLT
-1917 FIDALKPSQY
+1917 
-1927 KFKDNRYGKTHT
+1927 
-1939 GFIAQDVEEAMLSL
+1939 
-1953 GMKRTDFAGL
+1953 
-1963 VKSRKHSET
+1963 
-1972 PSGIS
+1972 
-1977 TVEELNYDPD
+1977 
-1987 NFEGAD
+1987 
-1993 ENYDYSLRYDDFIAP
+1993 YSYW
-2008 LVAYCQNLK
+2008 
-2017 KKNTELENKLNKIY
+2017 
-2031 EKLGLSD
+2031 EKVS

>member
-1 MSNVISSNLLKY
+1 MSNVISSKLLKY

-50 PKFTEVNEC
+50 PNFTEMNEC

-95 VSLHESDTIYKEV
+95 VSLHETDIIYKEV

-126 INTEDDIAR
+126 INTKDDTDR
-135 KDYDKNY
+135 KDYDENY

-151 HPEASLLH
+151 HQEASLLH

-180 NRQFSCKDQTVYDF
+180 NRQFSCKDQSVYDF
-194 LQDVAQEIGCIF
+194 LQEVAQEIGCIF

-219 IEDHC
+219 VEDHC

-230 GSRHIVNGVCQK
+230 GSRHIVNGICQK

-261 DTRNLLE
+261 DTHNLLE

-328 YEPFVETYQ
+328 YEPFIETYQ

-374 PMKSCKNIYDEITSK
+374 PTQSCKNIYNEITSK

-418 EGYEVSYQVDE
+418 EGYDVSYQVNE

-453 IYLKNCKDT
+453 ICLKNCKDT

-474 EAWTIPVKP
+474 GAWTIPVKP
-483 GYNLV
+483 GYDLV

-529 VNHLNDPDY
+529 ANHLNDPDY

-549 RLSSFKEAYDT
+549 RLTSFKEAYDT

-584 QLTGAQSKVSLY
+584 QLTGVQSKVSLY

-602 YIAYSAYIETIIKE
+602 YIAYSAYIETIIEE
-616 YTQIYNNYD
+616 YTQIYKDYE
-625 EKQLAAKEQV
+625 EKRLAAKKQV
-635 DKINAICN
+635 DQINAICN

-668 NYSSDVVDEATL
+668 NYSSDVVDEAIL

-699 QPKHEISVKMSQ
+699 QPKHEISMKMSQ

-770 LKSIQEQIQKA
+770 LKSMQEQIQKA

-826 DVIMDTHGLLG
+826 DVVIDTHGILG
-837 RELDTNT
+837 RELDPNT
-844 NTYLSEQYRL
+844 NTYLDEQYRAV
-854 TNKGLIFTDNN
+854 NKGIIYTDNG
-865 WETIKTALGK
+865 WDTIKAALGK
-875 IFFNGEWNYGL
+875 IYFGGKWQYGL
-886 IAEVLVGKLI
+886 IGEAVVGKLI
-896 AGERLEISDGNRS
+896 AGEQLEISDS
-909 VVIDKDGI
+909 
-917 TLDGTAIK
+917 
-925 WKKKLPTSVIDGLDD
+925 
-940 SLQNFVDA
+940 
-948 VGDLQSQ
+948 
-955 IDGEITSWFEDYDP
+955 
-969 SADNEPASTWE
+969 
-980 TDEDKIKHEGDLFYN
+980 
-995 TDTGRAFRY
+995 
-1004 IYNSSTKNHE
+1004 
-1014 WSIITDEA
+1014 
-1022 ISKALADAAT
+1022 
-1032 AQDTADRKR
+1032 
-1041 RVFVDTPYAPY
+1041 
-1052 DVGDLWAQGSS
+1052 
-1063 GDLYKCKKK
+1063 
-1072 KTETEKY
+1072 
-1079 DASDWEKATKY
+1079 
-1090 TDDTAWKNWTSESG
+1090 
-1104 DFGKYKKDI
+1104 
-1113 QSQLD
+1113 
-1118 GKSEATYG
+1118 
-1126 GSTPPSNPETGD
+1126 
-1138 LWFCTDSSK
+1138 
-1147 GYGKDKAYM
+1147 
-1156 YDGKTWKESNGV
+1156 
-1168 PDSVWDIADGK
+1168 
-1179 SSIFVL
+1179 
-1185 KPSEAISSVDS
+1185 
-1196 NFYHKNDLW
+1196 
-1205 ILESD
+1205 
-1210 TVLSGHT
+1210 
-1217 KGTVMVATSDS
+1217 KGTVKIDGNGIKLSNGAVIDWDNVDAPEISNINGLSDRLDQGDENLS
-1228 TTFNASHWEEK
+1228 
-1239 VKYTDDTKANKVDI
+1239 
-1253 ALNNYKKEI
+1253 NYKKEI
-1262 SDFQKQVNT
+1262 SEFQDAVNGSL
-1271 QFATAGVTQIGE
+1271 GVTKITSTS
-1283 NYIYSP
+1283 IISP
-1289 KIASGYMYIT
+1289 KLGGGYLYIS
-1299 KDGCSVQIDPAQYYD
+1299 KDGCSVQIDPSQVYD
-1314 ADNSKVINIQAN
+1314 SKNSKVINVQAN
-1326 NKDVFYIKRS
+1326 NKDIFYIKRDGS
-1336 GGGYFAG
+1336 GYFAG
-1343 DVVANSLTLGADATI
+1343 DVSANSLTLNVGTNSD
-1358 STDNITGLSSIATS
+1358 G
-1372 GDYGDLK
+1372 K
-1379 NKPSI
+1379 NY
-1384 PTDVTELTGGSNI
+1384 LN
-1397 LHTTDVKVGKST
+1397 
-1409 TTNGVSKQ
+1409 VSK
-1417 TITVGTQDFTLIDD
+1417 D
-1431 GDFVLTNIGLGT
+1431 
-1443 DKEGSNYAY
+1443 
-1452 ISKEGLLKARNAII
+1452 GLLTARNAVI
-1466 YGTIYATDGS
+1466 
-1476 FSGEITASK
+1476 FGEITASK
-1485 LTLGT
+1485 LTLSKT
-1490 NVKVS
+1490 VKVS
-1495 TANISGLSTVA
+1495 TDNISGLSKVA
-1506 TSGKYGDLTGN
+1506 TSGEYSDLTGN
-1517 PDLTVYATSTSV
+1517 PDLTVYAKSDDV
-1529 DNKLKGYATT
+1529 DAKLNGYATT
-1539 GALDAYLKTNDLG
+1539 GSLDAYLKTNDLG

-1557 LNVAYRGDVT
+1557 LNVSYRGDVT
-1567 TTQTTDATTGLVTT
+1567 TTQTTDATTGLITT
-1581 TSSYIGSDGKTYTN
+1581 TSSYVGSDGKTYTN
-1595 KTYTYPDS
+1595 QTYTYPDS

-1631 DGLLTANNAIIHGTI
+1631 DGLLEANNAIIYGTV

-1651 EFTGKVTATSGE
+1651 EFTGKVTATSGS
-1663 FKGAVSIEGT
+1663 FAGSLNSATGTFTGALKGVTGDFTGKITADSGQIGGWTIKNNWLKTTASMDDKDYVDTGISWSVSGSDKKQYQLT
-1673 NTLDRMQVHAKIGV
+1673 MNGV
-1687 NNMYDSYTRQD
+1687 NIELDNQ
-1698 YQKFYS
+1698 
-1704 GNTEAVS
+1704 
-1711 NATEAIVV
+1711 
-1719 GDSDG
+1719 
-1724 SSGHSSV
+1724 
-1731 IGWSGGTF
+1731 
-1739 FNSKRYFSLNEF
+1739 SL
-1751 GLYISN
+1751 
-1757 RNTDAL
+1757 
-1763 FDLSLISDEPYF
+1763 
-1775 RLVYT
+1775 
-1780 PDHITNTSKLSPT
+1780 TSKLKVRINSFGN
-1793 ALSLTDGTNTSKL
+1793 AVNSSSANCVYANVGYVNFISSGNIEFDGANFGITSTG
-1806 SPTQLS
+1806 S
-1812 ISDGT
+1812 
-1817 NTSKLSPTEFRTKK
+1817 
-1831 VIFDQMQIYEQQ
+1831 
-1843 QFYLR
+1843 LR
-1848 LGSYN
+1848 LGKKQLVFHSLVVNISATTMTYYLIAKN
-1853 TNYPSVWLQQLSNTI
+1853 IDETMPVSICNGDGEAAQFDIGTVSILPSKSQILVPLSNLP
-1868 YLTPSA
+1868 Y
-1874 TNTGVCGS
+1874 GDV
-1882 NERAWENVCS
+1882 
-1892 YNFTNKSDRKAKT
+1892 
-1905 DIKSIDLTWANN
+1905 KSIRLT
-1917 FIDALKPSQY
+1917 
-1927 KFKDNRYGKTHT
+1927 
-1939 GFIAQDVEEAMLSL
+1939 
-1953 GMKRTDFAGL
+1953 
-1963 VKSRKHSET
+1963 
-1972 PSGIS
+1972 
-1977 TVEELNYDPD
+1977 
-1987 NFEGAD
+1987 
-1993 ENYDYSLRYDDFIAP
+1993 YSYW
-2008 LVAYCQNLK
+2008 
-2017 KKNTELENKLNKIY
+2017 
-2031 EKLGLSD
+2031 EKVS

>member
-38 GQIAPIEGLVIT
+38 GQIAPIAGLVIT

-72 PLFDKIKDNSIIKIE
+72 PLFDKMKDNSIIKIE

-95 VSLHESDTIYKEV
+95 VSLHETDTIYKEV

-224 TNPDCN
+224 TNPDCS

-318 SDELREKWLS
+318 SDELKEKWLS

-374 PMKSCKNIYDEITSK
+374 PTKSCKNIYNEITSK

-418 EGYEVSYQVDE
+418 DGYEVSYQVNE

-453 IYLKNCKDT
+453 ICLKNCKDT

-474 EAWTIPVKP
+474 GAWTIPVKP
-483 GYNLV
+483 GYDLV

-510 AKADIVY
+510 AKADIIY

-529 VNHLNDPDY
+529 ANHLNDPDY

-549 RLSSFKEAYDT
+549 RLTSFKEAYDT

-584 QLTGAQSKVSLY
+584 QLTGVQSKVSLY

-602 YIAYSAYIETIIKE
+602 YIAYSAYIETIIEE
-616 YTQIYNNYD
+616 YTQIYKKYE
-625 EKQLAAKEQV
+625 EKQSAAKKQV
-635 DKINAICN
+635 DKINTTCN
-643 LKTYLGDQLFSELLT
+643 LKTYLGNQLFSELLT

-686 FIIAA
+686 FIVAA

-699 QPKHEISVKMSQ
+699 QPKHEIAVKMAQ
-711 LLTLSDYETVV
+711 LLTLSDYETVI
-722 DAFAVGNY
+722 DAFAIGNY
-730 VRSRVNGEMVKMRIV
+730 VRSRVNDEIVKMRIV

-751 TDIEQSN
+751 TDIEQSD
-758 VTFSDSLVGNTQ
+758 VTFSDSLVGNSQ
-770 LKSIQEQIQKA
+770 LKSMQEQIQKA
-781 TSMATSFGFVEKQ
+781 SSMATSFSFVEKQ
-794 SERNNEQVN
+794 SERNNEKVN
-803 TMSKSISDGL
+803 SVSQSISDGL
-813 NATKNMIMNSDNQ
+813 NATQNMIMNSENQ

-837 RELDTNT
+837 RELDHDS
-844 NTYLSEQYRL
+844 NTYLPEQYRL
-854 TNKGLIFTDNN
+854 TNKGLIFTNN
-865 WETIKTALGK
+865 GWTTIEEALGK
-875 IFFNGEWNYGL
+875 IFYNGEWQYGV
-886 IAEVLVGKLI
+886 ICGALVGKLI
-896 AGERLEISDGNRS
+896 AGEKLEISDIKGS
-909 VVIDKDGI
+909 VKIDSNGI
-917 TLDGTAIK
+917 KLSKGAIIDWDTVDAPSTDK
-925 WKKKLPTSVIDGLDD
+925 IDGLPE
-940 SLQNFVDA
+940 F
-948 VGDLQSQ
+948 QS
-955 IDGEITSWFEDYDP
+955 
-969 SADNEPASTWE
+969 
-980 TDEDKIKHEGDLFYN
+980 
-995 TDTGRAFRY
+995 
-1004 IYNSSTKNHE
+1004 
-1014 WSIITDEA
+1014 A
-1022 ISKALADAAT
+1022 IQGAL
-1032 AQDTADRKR
+1032 
-1041 RVFVDTPYAPY
+1041 
-1052 DVGDLWAQGSS
+1052 
-1063 GDLYKCKKK
+1063 
-1072 KTETEKY
+1072 
-1079 DASDWEKATKY
+1079 
-1090 TDDTAWKNWTSESG
+1090 
-1104 DFGKYKKDI
+1104 
-1113 QSQLD
+1113 
-1118 GKSEATYG
+1118 
-1126 GSTPPSNPETGD
+1126 
-1138 LWFCTDSSK
+1138 
-1147 GYGKDKAYM
+1147 
-1156 YDGKTWKESNGV
+1156 
-1168 PDSVWDIADGK
+1168 
-1179 SSIFVL
+1179 
-1185 KPSEAISSVDS
+1185 
-1196 NFYHKNDLW
+1196 
-1205 ILESD
+1205 
-1210 TVLSGHT
+1210 
-1217 KGTVMVATSDS
+1217 
-1228 TTFNASHWEEK
+1228 
-1239 VKYTDDTKANKVDI
+1239 
-1253 ALNNYKKEI
+1253 
-1262 SDFQKQVNT
+1262 
-1271 QFATAGVTQIGE
+1271 GVTQITSSS
-1283 NYIYSP
+1283 ILSP
-1289 KIASGYMYIT
+1289 KLGGGYLYIS
-1299 KDGCSVQIDPAQYYD
+1299 KDGCSVQIDPSQIYD
-1314 ADNSKVINIQAN
+1314 DKNSKVINVQAN
-1326 NKDVFYIKRS
+1326 NKDTFYINRDGS
-1336 GGGYFAG
+1336 GYFAG
-1343 DVVANSLTLGADATI
+1343 EVI
-1358 STDNITGLSSIATS
+1358 
-1372 GDYGDLK
+1372 
-1379 NKPSI
+1379 
-1384 PTDVTELTGGSNI
+1384 
-1397 LHTTDVKVGKST
+1397 
-1409 TTNGVSKQ
+1409 
-1417 TITVGTQDFTLIDD
+1417 
-1431 GDFVLTNIGLGT
+1431 
-1443 DKEGSNYAY
+1443 
-1452 ISKEGLLKARNAII
+1452 
-1466 YGTIYATDGS
+1466 
-1476 FSGEITASK
+1476 ASK

-1495 TANISGLSTVA
+1495 TDNISGLSTVA
-1506 TSGKYGDLTGN
+1506 TSGKYDDLTGN
-1517 PDLTVYATSTSV
+1517 PDLTVYAKTNDV
-1529 DNKLKGYATT
+1529 DTKLEGYATT

-1557 LNVAYRGDVT
+1557 LNVSYRGDVT
-1567 TTQTTDATTGLVTT
+1567 TTQTTDATTGLITT
-1581 TSSYIGSDGKTYTN
+1581 TSSYVGSDGKTYTN

-1614 GAGSTAGDGKNL
+1614 GTGSTAGDGKNL

-1631 DGLLTANNAIIHGTI
+1631 DGLLEANNAIIYGTV

-1673 NTLDRMQVHAKIGV
+1673 SNLDRMQVHSG
-1687 NNMYDSYTRQD
+1687 NSWTRQD
-1698 YQKFYS
+1698 YEKFYS
-1704 GNTEAVS
+1704 GNDEALSKATNAIYVGQASTVKS
-1711 NATEAIVV
+1711 NHATIT
-1719 GDSDG
+1719 
-1724 SSGHSSV
+1724 
-1731 IGWSGGTF
+1731 GWSGGEYTTNNNNKFTIDTAGLTF
-1739 FNSKRYFSLNEF
+1739 RNNLYGYEYQMCLSNVFSYGKTDHGFTMMRYSKDNKYHMYFL
-1751 GLYISN
+1751 
-1757 RNTDAL
+1757 
-1763 FDLSLISDEPYF
+1763 
-1775 RLVYT
+1775 T
-1780 PDHITNTSKLSPT
+1780 PDYLEITDDTNTSTLTPT
-1793 ALSLTDGTNTSKL
+1793 E
-1806 SPTQLS
+1806 LS

-1817 NTSKLSPTEFRTKK
+1817 DTSRLTNKMLTITSIQASSIIMPSSNFHIHTDAHPGFNFNSSMSP
-1831 VIFDQMQIYEQQ
+1831 
-1843 QFYLR
+1843 QFYPDGNNLAL
-1848 LGSYN
+1848 LGTSSNKWKEVWSNAYN
-1853 TNYPSVWLQQLSNTI
+1853 GT
-1868 YLTPSA
+1868 
-1874 TNTGVCGS
+1874 
-1882 NERAWENVCS
+1882 
-1892 YNFTNKSDRKAKT
+1892 SDRKVKT
-1905 DIKSIDLTWANN
+1905 DINDIDLDWATD
-1917 FIDALKPSQY
+1917 FIDGLKPSTY
-1927 KFKDNRYGKTHT
+1927 KFKDNMYSKTHT
-1939 GFIAQDVEEAMLSL
+1939 GFIAQDVEDLMLSL

-1993 ENYDYSLRYDDFIAP
+1993 ENYDYCLRYDDFIAP
-2008 LVAYCQNLK
+2008 LVAYCQNLRK
-2017 KKNTELENKLNKIY
+2017 ENIEIKEKLHKIY

>member
-1 MSNVISSNLLKY
+1 VSNVISSNLLKY

-32 RNLRKR
+32 RNVRKR

-50 PKFTEVNEC
+50 PNFTEMNEC

-95 VSLHESDTIYKEV
+95 VSLHESDTVYKEV

-219 IEDHC
+219 VEDHC

-328 YEPFVETYQ
+328 YEPFLETYQ

-367 PTVDASD
+367 PTVDVSD
-374 PMKSCKNIYDEITSK
+374 PKKSCKNIYDEITSK

-418 EGYEVSYQVDE
+418 EGYEVSYQVNE

-453 IYLKNCKDT
+453 ICLKNCKDT
-462 EDSSKDRYFYKS
+462 EDSSKDRYFYQS

-483 GYNLV
+483 GYDLV

-529 VNHLNDPDY
+529 TNHLKDPDY

-549 RLSSFKEAYDT
+549 RLTSFKEAYDT

-584 QLTGAQSKVSLY
+584 QLTGVQSKVSLY

-602 YIAYSAYIETIIKE
+602 YIAYSTYIETIIEE
-616 YTQIYNNYD
+616 YTKIYKNYD

-635 DKINAICN
+635 DKINATCN

-686 FIIAA
+686 FIVAA

-699 QPKHEISVKMSQ
+699 QPKHEIAVKMSQ
-711 LLTLSDYETVV
+711 LLTLSNYETVV

-770 LKSIQEQIQKA
+770 LKSMQDQIQKA

-803 TMSKSISDGL
+803 SMNKSISDGL

-826 DVIMDTHGLLG
+826 DVVIDTHGILG
-837 RELDTNT
+837 RELDLNT
-844 NTYLSEQYRL
+844 NTYLDEQYRAV
-854 TNKGLIFTDNN
+854 NKGIIYTDNG
-865 WETIKTALGK
+865 WDTIKAALGK
-875 IFFNGEWNYGL
+875 IYFGGKWQYGL
-886 IAEVLVGKLI
+886 IGEAVVGKLI
-896 AGERLEISDGNRS
+896 AGEQLEISDS
-909 VVIDKDGI
+909 
-917 TLDGTAIK
+917 
-925 WKKKLPTSVIDGLDD
+925 
-940 SLQNFVDA
+940 
-948 VGDLQSQ
+948 
-955 IDGEITSWFEDYDP
+955 
-969 SADNEPASTWE
+969 
-980 TDEDKIKHEGDLFYN
+980 
-995 TDTGRAFRY
+995 
-1004 IYNSSTKNHE
+1004 
-1014 WSIITDEA
+1014 
-1022 ISKALADAAT
+1022 
-1032 AQDTADRKR
+1032 
-1041 RVFVDTPYAPY
+1041 
-1052 DVGDLWAQGSS
+1052 
-1063 GDLYKCKKK
+1063 
-1072 KTETEKY
+1072 
-1079 DASDWEKATKY
+1079 
-1090 TDDTAWKNWTSESG
+1090 
-1104 DFGKYKKDI
+1104 
-1113 QSQLD
+1113 
-1118 GKSEATYG
+1118 
-1126 GSTPPSNPETGD
+1126 
-1138 LWFCTDSSK
+1138 
-1147 GYGKDKAYM
+1147 
-1156 YDGKTWKESNGV
+1156 
-1168 PDSVWDIADGK
+1168 
-1179 SSIFVL
+1179 
-1185 KPSEAISSVDS
+1185 
-1196 NFYHKNDLW
+1196 
-1205 ILESD
+1205 
-1210 TVLSGHT
+1210 
-1217 KGTVMVATSDS
+1217 KGTVKIDGNGIKLSSGAVIDWDNVDAPEISNINGLSDRLDQGDE
-1228 TTFNASHWEEK
+1228 N
-1239 VKYTDDTKANKVDI
+1239 
-1253 ALNNYKKEI
+1253 LNNYKKEI
-1262 SDFQKQVNT
+1262 SEFQDAVNGSL
-1271 QFATAGVTQIGE
+1271 GVTKITASS
-1283 NYIYSP
+1283 IISP
-1289 KIASGYMYIT
+1289 KLGGGYLYIS
-1299 KDGCSVQIDPAQYYD
+1299 KDGCSVQIDPSQVYD
-1314 ADNSKVINIQAN
+1314 GKNSKVINVQAN
-1326 NKDVFYIKRS
+1326 NKDIFYIKR
-1336 GGGYFAG
+1336 
-1343 DVVANSLTLGADATI
+1343 
-1358 STDNITGLSSIATS
+1358 
-1372 GDYGDLK
+1372 
-1379 NKPSI
+1379 
-1384 PTDVTELTGGSNI
+1384 
-1397 LHTTDVKVGKST
+1397 
-1409 TTNGVSKQ
+1409 
-1417 TITVGTQDFTLIDD
+1417 
-1431 GDFVLTNIGLGT
+1431 
-1443 DKEGSNYAY
+1443 
-1452 ISKEGLLKARNAII
+1452 
-1466 YGTIYATDGS
+1466 DGS
-1476 FSGEITASK
+1476 GYFSGEVIASK

-1490 NVKVS
+1490 NIKVS
-1495 TANISGLSTVA
+1495 TDNISGLSTVA
-1506 TSGKYGDLTGN
+1506 TSGKYDDLTGN
-1517 PDLTVYATSTSV
+1517 PDLTVYAKSDDV
-1529 DNKLKGYATT
+1529 DTKLKGYATT
-1539 GALDAYLKTNDLG
+1539 GALDAYLKTNDLS

-1557 LNVAYRGDVT
+1557 LNVSYRGDVT
-1567 TTQTTDATTGLVTT
+1567 TIQTTDATTGLITT
-1581 TSSYIGSDGKTYTN
+1581 TSSYVGSDGKTYTN
-1595 KTYTYPDS
+1595 QTYTYPDS

-1614 GAGSTAGDGKNL
+1614 GTGSTAGDGKNL

-1631 DGLLTANNAIIHGTI
+1631 DGLLEANNAIIYGTV

-1651 EFTGKVTATSGE
+1651 EFTGKVTATSGS
-1663 FKGAVSIEGT
+1663 FAGSLNSATGTFTGALKGVTGDFAGKITADSGQIGGWTIKNNWLKTTANMDDKDYVDTGISWSVSGSDKKQYQLT
-1673 NTLDRMQVHAKIGV
+1673 MNGV
-1687 NNMYDSYTRQD
+1687 NIELDNQ
-1698 YQKFYS
+1698 
-1704 GNTEAVS
+1704 
-1711 NATEAIVV
+1711 
-1719 GDSDG
+1719 
-1724 SSGHSSV
+1724 
-1731 IGWSGGTF
+1731 
-1739 FNSKRYFSLNEF
+1739 SL
-1751 GLYISN
+1751 
-1757 RNTDAL
+1757 
-1763 FDLSLISDEPYF
+1763 
-1775 RLVYT
+1775 
-1780 PDHITNTSKLSPT
+1780 TSKLKVRINSFGN
-1793 ALSLTDGTNTSKL
+1793 AVNSSSANCVYANVGYVNFISSGNIEFDGANFGITSTG
-1806 SPTQLS
+1806 S
-1812 ISDGT
+1812 
-1817 NTSKLSPTEFRTKK
+1817 
-1831 VIFDQMQIYEQQ
+1831 
-1843 QFYLR
+1843 LR
-1848 LGSYN
+1848 LGKKQLVFHSLLVNISATTMTYYLIAKN
-1853 TNYPSVWLQQLSNTI
+1853 IDETMPVSICNGDGEAAQFDIGTVSILPSKSQILVPLSNLP
-1868 YLTPSA
+1868 Y
-1874 TNTGVCGS
+1874 GDV
-1882 NERAWENVCS
+1882 
-1892 YNFTNKSDRKAKT
+1892 
-1905 DIKSIDLTWANN
+1905 KSIRLT
-1917 FIDALKPSQY
+1917 
-1927 KFKDNRYGKTHT
+1927 
-1939 GFIAQDVEEAMLSL
+1939 
-1953 GMKRTDFAGL
+1953 
-1963 VKSRKHSET
+1963 
-1972 PSGIS
+1972 
-1977 TVEELNYDPD
+1977 
-1987 NFEGAD
+1987 
-1993 ENYDYSLRYDDFIAP
+1993 YSYW
-2008 LVAYCQNLK
+2008 
-2017 KKNTELENKLNKIY
+2017 
-2031 EKLGLSD
+2031 EKVS

>member
-18 IDGSLEIP
+18 IDGSLEFP
-26 KIFLMS
+26 KVFLMS

-38 GQIAPIEGLVIT
+38 GQIAPIEGLGIT

-72 PLFDKIKDNSIIKIE
+72 PLFDRIKDNSIIKID

-95 VSLHESDTIYKEV
+95 VTLHETDAVYKEV
-108 TGQRMQACELG
+108 TGQCMQACELG

-126 INTEDDIAR
+126 INTE
-135 KDYDKNY
+135 KDTERGDYGEY
-142 PTVFYRPDN
+142 PTVFYRPDS

-159 RVLTYAPTYSIGYV
+159 RILTYAPTYTIGYV

-180 NRQFSCKDQTVYDF
+180 NRQFSCSDTSVYDF
-194 LQDVAQEIGCIF
+194 LQDVAEEIGCIF
-206 VFTPDKRVINVFD
+206 VFSHNERVINVFD
-219 IEDHC
+219 LEDHC
-224 TNPDCN
+224 TNPNCN

-318 SDELREKWLS
+318 SDELKEKWLS

-337 EEFNKQWDII
+337 EEFDKQWDII

-440 SEGIITSFTAYIY
+440 SDGIITSFTAYIY
-453 IYLKNCKDT
+453 ICLKNCKDT

-483 GYNLV
+483 GYDLV

-529 VNHLNDPDY
+529 ANHLKDPDY

-549 RLSSFKEAYDT
+549 RLTSFKEAYDT
-560 CTVSLFEQNS
+560 CTISLFEQNS

-578 TERKYV
+578 IERKYV
-584 QLTGAQSKVSLY
+584 QLTGVQSKVSLY

-616 YTQIYNNYD
+616 YTQIYKNYE
-625 EKQLAAKEQV
+625 EKRLAAKEQV
-635 DKINAICN
+635 DQINAICN

-770 LKSIQEQIQKA
+770 LKSMQEQIQKA

-826 DVIMDTHGLLG
+826 DVVIDTHGILG
-837 RELDTNT
+837 RELDPDT
-844 NTYLSEQYRL
+844 NTYLDEQYRAV
-854 TNKGLIFTDNN
+854 NKGIIYTDNG
-865 WETIKTALGK
+865 WDTIKAALGK
-875 IFFNGEWNYGL
+875 IYFGGKWQYGL
-886 IAEVLVGKLI
+886 IGEAVVGKLI
-896 AGERLEISDGNRS
+896 AGEQLEISDS
-909 VVIDKDGI
+909 
-917 TLDGTAIK
+917 
-925 WKKKLPTSVIDGLDD
+925 
-940 SLQNFVDA
+940 
-948 VGDLQSQ
+948 
-955 IDGEITSWFEDYDP
+955 
-969 SADNEPASTWE
+969 
-980 TDEDKIKHEGDLFYN
+980 
-995 TDTGRAFRY
+995 
-1004 IYNSSTKNHE
+1004 
-1014 WSIITDEA
+1014 
-1022 ISKALADAAT
+1022 
-1032 AQDTADRKR
+1032 
-1041 RVFVDTPYAPY
+1041 
-1052 DVGDLWAQGSS
+1052 
-1063 GDLYKCKKK
+1063 
-1072 KTETEKY
+1072 
-1079 DASDWEKATKY
+1079 
-1090 TDDTAWKNWTSESG
+1090 
-1104 DFGKYKKDI
+1104 
-1113 QSQLD
+1113 
-1118 GKSEATYG
+1118 
-1126 GSTPPSNPETGD
+1126 
-1138 LWFCTDSSK
+1138 
-1147 GYGKDKAYM
+1147 
-1156 YDGKTWKESNGV
+1156 
-1168 PDSVWDIADGK
+1168 
-1179 SSIFVL
+1179 
-1185 KPSEAISSVDS
+1185 
-1196 NFYHKNDLW
+1196 
-1205 ILESD
+1205 
-1210 TVLSGHT
+1210 
-1217 KGTVMVATSDS
+1217 KGTVKIDGNGIKLSSGAVIDWDNVDAPEISNINGLSDRLDQGDENLS
-1228 TTFNASHWEEK
+1228 
-1239 VKYTDDTKANKVDI
+1239 
-1253 ALNNYKKEI
+1253 NYKKEI
-1262 SDFQKQVNT
+1262 SEFQDAVNGSL
-1271 QFATAGVTQIGE
+1271 GVTKITSTS
-1283 NYIYSP
+1283 IISP
-1289 KIASGYMYIT
+1289 KLGGGYLYIS
-1299 KDGCSVQIDPAQYYD
+1299 KDGCSVQIDPSQVYD
-1314 ADNSKVINIQAN
+1314 SKNSKVINVQAN
-1326 NKDVFYIKRS
+1326 NKDIFYIKRDGS
-1336 GGGYFAG
+1336 GYFAG
-1343 DVVANSLTLGADATI
+1343 EV
-1358 STDNITGLSSIATS
+1358 
-1372 GDYGDLK
+1372 
-1379 NKPSI
+1379 
-1384 PTDVTELTGGSNI
+1384 
-1397 LHTTDVKVGKST
+1397 
-1409 TTNGVSKQ
+1409 
-1417 TITVGTQDFTLIDD
+1417 
-1431 GDFVLTNIGLGT
+1431 
-1443 DKEGSNYAY
+1443 
-1452 ISKEGLLKARNAII
+1452 
-1466 YGTIYATDGS
+1466 
-1476 FSGEITASK
+1476 TASK

-1495 TANISGLSTVA
+1495 TDNISGLSTVA
-1506 TSGKYGDLTGN
+1506 TSGKYSDLTGN
-1517 PDLTVYATSTSV
+1517 PDLTVYAKSDDV
-1529 DNKLKGYATT
+1529 DTKLKGYATT

-1557 LNVAYRGDVT
+1557 LNVSYRGDVI
-1567 TTQTTDATTGLVTT
+1567 TTQTTDATTGLITT
-1581 TSSYIGSDGKTYTN
+1581 TSSYVGSDGKTYTN

-1614 GAGSTAGDGKNL
+1614 GTGSTAGDGKNL

-1631 DGLLTANNAIIHGTI
+1631 DGLLEANNAIIYGTV

-1663 FKGAVSIEGT
+1663 FKGAVSIEG
-1673 NTLDRMQVHAKIGV
+1673 NGNLDRMQVHL
-1687 NNMYDSYTRQD
+1687 NNGSTDYYTRQD
-1698 YQKFYS
+1698 YEKFYS
-1704 GNTEAVS
+1704 GNAEAVS
-1711 NATEAIVV
+1711 NATNGVVV
-1719 GDSDG
+1719 GNIDKSFDD
-1724 SSGHSSV
+1724 HDT
-1731 IGWSGGTF
+1731 ILGWSGGTPYGTWK
-1739 FNSKRYFSLNEF
+1739 SWYRLSALSGLN
-1751 GLYISN
+1751 ITS
-1757 RNTDAL
+1757 
-1763 FDLSLISDEPYF
+1763 DLSISLYPSS
-1775 RLVYT
+1775 T
-1780 PDHITNTSKLSPT
+1780 TSGGLDMYYSEGNKRHETDLRVGS
-1793 ALSLTDGTNTSKL
+1793 LSLTDGTNTSKL
-1806 SPTQLS
+1806 STTELS
-1812 ISDGT
+1812 TTRINIAEIHGGSAT
-1817 NTSKLSPTEFRTKK
+1817 AHVYIK
-1831 VIFDQMQIYEQQ
+1831 
-1843 QFYLR
+1843 
-1848 LGSYN
+1848 SYN
-1853 TNYPSVWLQQLSNTI
+1853 DTQGEWYPSTTDVWSSGTSSNKW
-1868 YLTPSA
+1868 YAVWSKA
-1874 TNTGVCGS
+1874 
-1882 NERAWENVCS
+1882 
-1892 YNFTNKSDRKAKT
+1892 YNGTSDRKLKT
-1905 DIKSIDLTWANN
+1905 DIKDIDIDFADK
-1917 FIDALKPSQY
+1917 FIDRLKPSSY
-1927 KFKDNRYGKTHT
+1927 KFKDNMYGKTHT
-1939 GFIAQDVEEAMLSL
+1939 GFIAQDVEETLISL
-1953 GMKRTDFAGL
+1953 GMQRTDFAGL
-1963 VKSRKHSET
+1963 VKTRKKTDEEREKCT
-1972 PSGIS
+1972 

>member
-1 MSNVISSNLLKY
+1 MSNIISSNLLKY

-50 PKFTEVNEC
+50 PKFIEVNEC

-95 VSLHESDTIYKEV
+95 VSLHESDAVYKEV

-126 INTEDDIAR
+126 INTEDDIVR

-142 PTVFYRPDN
+142 PTIFYRPDN

-303 SPYIWTFSDFEIEEF
+303 ASYIWTFSDFEIEEF

-374 PMKSCKNIYDEITSK
+374 PTKSCKNIYDEITSK

-418 EGYEVSYQVDE
+418 EGYEVSYQVNE

-453 IYLKNCKDT
+453 ICLKNCKDT

-474 EAWTIPVKP
+474 GAWTIPVKP
-483 GYNLV
+483 GYDLV

-529 VNHLNDPDY
+529 ANHLNDPDY

-549 RLSSFKEAYDT
+549 RLTSFKEAYDT

-584 QLTGAQSKVSLY
+584 QLTGVQSKVSLY

-602 YIAYSAYIETIIKE
+602 YIAYSAYIETIIEE
-616 YTQIYNNYD
+616 YTQIYKDYE
-625 EKQLAAKEQV
+625 EKRLAAKKQV
-635 DKINAICN
+635 DQINAICN

-686 FIIAA
+686 FIVAA

-699 QPKHEISVKMSQ
+699 QPKHEIAVKMSQ
-711 LLTLSDYETVV
+711 LLTLSNYETVV

-770 LKSIQEQIQKA
+770 LKSMQEQIQKA

-803 TMSKSISDGL
+803 TMSQSISDGL
-813 NATKNMIMNSDNQ
+813 NATKNMIMNSENQ

-837 RELDTNT
+837 RELDHDS
-844 NTYLSEQYRL
+844 NTYLPEQYRL
-854 TNKGLIFTDNN
+854 TNKGLIFTNN
-865 WETIKTALGK
+865 GWTTIEEALGK
-875 IFFNGEWNYGL
+875 IFYNGEWQYGV
-886 IAEVLVGKLI
+886 ICDALVGKLI
-896 AGERLEISDGNRS
+896 AGEKLEISDIKGS
-909 VVIDKDGI
+909 VKIDSNGI
-917 TLDGTAIK
+917 KLSKGAIIDWDTVDAPSTDK
-925 WKKKLPTSVIDGLDD
+925 IDGLPE
-940 SLQNFVDA
+940 F
-948 VGDLQSQ
+948 QS
-955 IDGEITSWFEDYDP
+955 
-969 SADNEPASTWE
+969 
-980 TDEDKIKHEGDLFYN
+980 
-995 TDTGRAFRY
+995 
-1004 IYNSSTKNHE
+1004 
-1014 WSIITDEA
+1014 A
-1022 ISKALADAAT
+1022 IQGAL
-1032 AQDTADRKR
+1032 
-1041 RVFVDTPYAPY
+1041 
-1052 DVGDLWAQGSS
+1052 
-1063 GDLYKCKKK
+1063 
-1072 KTETEKY
+1072 
-1079 DASDWEKATKY
+1079 
-1090 TDDTAWKNWTSESG
+1090 
-1104 DFGKYKKDI
+1104 
-1113 QSQLD
+1113 
-1118 GKSEATYG
+1118 
-1126 GSTPPSNPETGD
+1126 
-1138 LWFCTDSSK
+1138 
-1147 GYGKDKAYM
+1147 
-1156 YDGKTWKESNGV
+1156 
-1168 PDSVWDIADGK
+1168 
-1179 SSIFVL
+1179 
-1185 KPSEAISSVDS
+1185 
-1196 NFYHKNDLW
+1196 
-1205 ILESD
+1205 
-1210 TVLSGHT
+1210 
-1217 KGTVMVATSDS
+1217 
-1228 TTFNASHWEEK
+1228 
-1239 VKYTDDTKANKVDI
+1239 
-1253 ALNNYKKEI
+1253 
-1262 SDFQKQVNT
+1262 
-1271 QFATAGVTQIGE
+1271 GVTQITSSS
-1283 NYIYSP
+1283 ILSP
-1289 KIASGYMYIT
+1289 KLGGGYLYIS
-1299 KDGCSVQIDPAQYYD
+1299 KDGCSVQIDPSQVYD
-1314 ADNSKVINIQAN
+1314 SKNSKVINVQAN
-1326 NKDVFYIKRS
+1326 NKDIFYINRDGS
-1336 GGGYFAG
+1336 GYFAG
-1343 DVVANSLTLGADATI
+1343 EVI
-1358 STDNITGLSSIATS
+1358 
-1372 GDYGDLK
+1372 
-1379 NKPSI
+1379 
-1384 PTDVTELTGGSNI
+1384 
-1397 LHTTDVKVGKST
+1397 
-1409 TTNGVSKQ
+1409 
-1417 TITVGTQDFTLIDD
+1417 
-1431 GDFVLTNIGLGT
+1431 
-1443 DKEGSNYAY
+1443 
-1452 ISKEGLLKARNAII
+1452 
-1466 YGTIYATDGS
+1466 
-1476 FSGEITASK
+1476 ASK

-1495 TANISGLSTVA
+1495 TDNISGLSTVA

-1517 PDLTVYATSTSV
+1517 PDLTVYAKSDDV
-1529 DNKLKGYATT
+1529 DTKLKGYATT
-1539 GALDAYLKTNDLG
+1539 GALDAYLKTNDLS

-1557 LNVAYRGDVT
+1557 LNVSYRGDVT
-1567 TTQTTDATTGLVTT
+1567 TIQTTDATTGLITT
-1581 TSSYIGSDGKTYTN
+1581 TSSYVGSDGKTYTN
-1595 KTYTYPDS
+1595 QTYTYPDS

-1631 DGLLTANNAIIHGTI
+1631 DGLLEANNAIIYGTV

-1651 EFTGKVTATSGE
+1651 EFTGKVTATSGS
-1663 FKGAVSIEGT
+1663 FAGSLNSATGTFTGALKGVTGDFTGKITADSGQIGGWTIKNNWLKTTASMDDKDYVDTGISWSVSGSDKKQYQLT
-1673 NTLDRMQVHAKIGV
+1673 MNGV
-1687 NNMYDSYTRQD
+1687 NIELDNQ
-1698 YQKFYS
+1698 
-1704 GNTEAVS
+1704 
-1711 NATEAIVV
+1711 
-1719 GDSDG
+1719 
-1724 SSGHSSV
+1724 
-1731 IGWSGGTF
+1731 
-1739 FNSKRYFSLNEF
+1739 SL
-1751 GLYISN
+1751 
-1757 RNTDAL
+1757 
-1763 FDLSLISDEPYF
+1763 
-1775 RLVYT
+1775 
-1780 PDHITNTSKLSPT
+1780 TSKLKVRINSFGN
-1793 ALSLTDGTNTSKL
+1793 AVNSSSANCVYANVGYVNFISSGNIEFDGANFGITSTG
-1806 SPTQLS
+1806 S
-1812 ISDGT
+1812 
-1817 NTSKLSPTEFRTKK
+1817 
-1831 VIFDQMQIYEQQ
+1831 
-1843 QFYLR
+1843 LR
-1848 LGSYN
+1848 LGKKQLVFHSLLVNISATTMTYYLIAKN
-1853 TNYPSVWLQQLSNTI
+1853 IDETMPVSICNGDGEAAQFDIGTVSILPSKSQILVPLSNLP
-1868 YLTPSA
+1868 Y
-1874 TNTGVCGS
+1874 GDV
-1882 NERAWENVCS
+1882 
-1892 YNFTNKSDRKAKT
+1892 
-1905 DIKSIDLTWANN
+1905 KSIRLT
-1917 FIDALKPSQY
+1917 
-1927 KFKDNRYGKTHT
+1927 
-1939 GFIAQDVEEAMLSL
+1939 
-1953 GMKRTDFAGL
+1953 
-1963 VKSRKHSET
+1963 
-1972 PSGIS
+1972 
-1977 TVEELNYDPD
+1977 
-1987 NFEGAD
+1987 
-1993 ENYDYSLRYDDFIAP
+1993 YSYW
-2008 LVAYCQNLK
+2008 
-2017 KKNTELENKLNKIY
+2017 
-2031 EKLGLSD
+2031 EKVS

>member
-18 IDGSLEIP
+18 IDGSLEFP

-95 VSLHESDTIYKEV
+95 VSLHESDTVYKEV

-173 DPSLYNL
+173 DLSLYNL
-180 NRQFSCKDQTVYDF
+180 NRQFSCRDTSVYDF

-206 VFTPDKRVINVFD
+206 VFSHDDRVINVFD
-219 IEDHC
+219 LEDHC

-242 CKSSQYIEK
+242 CKSSKYIEK
-251 GYGLDSSTFL
+251 GYGLDASTFL
-261 DTRNLLE
+261 DTHNLLE
-268 EITDTI
+268 EINDTI

-374 PMKSCKNIYDEITSK
+374 PTKSCKNIYDEITSK

-418 EGYEVSYQVDE
+418 EGYEVSYQVNE

-453 IYLKNCKDT
+453 ICLKNCKDT

-483 GYNLV
+483 GYDLV

-529 VNHLNDPDY
+529 VNHLKDPDY

-549 RLSSFKEAYDT
+549 RLTSFKEAYDT

-584 QLTGAQSKVSLY
+584 QLTGVQSKVSLY

-602 YIAYSAYIETIIKE
+602 YIAYSAYIETIIEE
-616 YTQIYNNYD
+616 YTQIYKKYE
-625 EKQLAAKEQV
+625 EKRLAAKKQV
-635 DKINAICN
+635 DQINAICN

-680 MSNIEE
+680 MSNIEK
-686 FIIAA
+686 FIVAA

-711 LLTLSDYETVV
+711 LLTLSNYETVV

-770 LKSIQEQIQKA
+770 LKSMQEQIQKA

-803 TMSKSISDGL
+803 TMSQSISDGL
-813 NATKNMIMNSDNQ
+813 NATKNMIMNSENQ

-837 RELDTNT
+837 RELDHDS
-844 NTYLSEQYRL
+844 NTYLPEQYRL
-854 TNKGLIFTDNN
+854 TNKGLIFTNN
-865 WETIKTALGK
+865 GWTTIEEALGK
-875 IFFNGEWNYGL
+875 IFYNGEWQYGV
-886 IAEVLVGKLI
+886 ICDALVGKLI
-896 AGERLEISDGNRS
+896 AGEKLEISDIKGS
-909 VVIDKDGI
+909 VKIDSNGI
-917 TLDGTAIK
+917 KLSKGAIIDWDTVDAPSTDK
-925 WKKKLPTSVIDGLDD
+925 IDGLPE
-940 SLQNFVDA
+940 F
-948 VGDLQSQ
+948 QS
-955 IDGEITSWFEDYDP
+955 
-969 SADNEPASTWE
+969 
-980 TDEDKIKHEGDLFYN
+980 
-995 TDTGRAFRY
+995 
-1004 IYNSSTKNHE
+1004 
-1014 WSIITDEA
+1014 A
-1022 ISKALADAAT
+1022 IQGAL
-1032 AQDTADRKR
+1032 
-1041 RVFVDTPYAPY
+1041 
-1052 DVGDLWAQGSS
+1052 
-1063 GDLYKCKKK
+1063 
-1072 KTETEKY
+1072 
-1079 DASDWEKATKY
+1079 
-1090 TDDTAWKNWTSESG
+1090 
-1104 DFGKYKKDI
+1104 
-1113 QSQLD
+1113 
-1118 GKSEATYG
+1118 
-1126 GSTPPSNPETGD
+1126 
-1138 LWFCTDSSK
+1138 
-1147 GYGKDKAYM
+1147 
-1156 YDGKTWKESNGV
+1156 
-1168 PDSVWDIADGK
+1168 
-1179 SSIFVL
+1179 
-1185 KPSEAISSVDS
+1185 
-1196 NFYHKNDLW
+1196 
-1205 ILESD
+1205 
-1210 TVLSGHT
+1210 
-1217 KGTVMVATSDS
+1217 
-1228 TTFNASHWEEK
+1228 
-1239 VKYTDDTKANKVDI
+1239 
-1253 ALNNYKKEI
+1253 
-1262 SDFQKQVNT
+1262 
-1271 QFATAGVTQIGE
+1271 GVTQITSSS
-1283 NYIYSP
+1283 ILSP
-1289 KIASGYMYIT
+1289 KLGGGYLYIS
-1299 KDGCSVQIDPAQYYD
+1299 KDGCSVQIDPSQVYD
-1314 ADNSKVINIQAN
+1314 SKNSKVINVQAN
-1326 NKDVFYIKRS
+1326 NKDIFYIKRDGS
-1336 GGGYFAG
+1336 GYFAG
-1343 DVVANSLTLGADATI
+1343 DIVANSLTLNVGTNSD
-1358 STDNITGLSSIATS
+1358 G
-1372 GDYGDLK
+1372 K
-1379 NKPSI
+1379 NY
-1384 PTDVTELTGGSNI
+1384 LN
-1397 LHTTDVKVGKST
+1397 
-1409 TTNGVSKQ
+1409 VSK
-1417 TITVGTQDFTLIDD
+1417 D
-1431 GDFVLTNIGLGT
+1431 
-1443 DKEGSNYAY
+1443 
-1452 ISKEGLLKARNAII
+1452 GLLTARNAVI
-1466 YGTIYATDGS
+1466 YGTVYATDGS
-1476 FSGEITASK
+1476 FTGEVTASK
-1485 LTLGT
+1485 LTLGST
-1490 NVKVS
+1490 VKVS
-1495 TANISGLSTVA
+1495 TDNISGLSTVA

-1517 PDLTVYATSTSV
+1517 PDLTVYAKTNDV
-1529 DNKLKGYATT
+1529 DTKLEGYATT

-1557 LNVAYRGDVT
+1557 LNVSYRGDVT
-1567 TTQTTDATTGLVTT
+1567 TTQTTDATTGLITT
-1581 TSSYIGSDGKTYTN
+1581 TSSYVGSDGKTYTN

-1614 GAGSTAGDGKNL
+1614 GTGSTAGDGKNL

-1631 DGLLTANNAIIHGTI
+1631 DGLLEANNAIIYGTV

-1651 EFTGKVTATSGE
+1651 EFTGKVTATSGS
-1663 FKGAVSIEGT
+1663 FTGSLNSATGTFTGALKGVTGDFTGKITADSGQIGGWTIKNNWLNTTASMDDKDYVDTGISWSVSGSDKKQYQLT
-1673 NTLDRMQVHAKIGV
+1673 MNGV
-1687 NNMYDSYTRQD
+1687 NIELDNQ
-1698 YQKFYS
+1698 
-1704 GNTEAVS
+1704 
-1711 NATEAIVV
+1711 
-1719 GDSDG
+1719 
-1724 SSGHSSV
+1724 
-1731 IGWSGGTF
+1731 
-1739 FNSKRYFSLNEF
+1739 SL
-1751 GLYISN
+1751 
-1757 RNTDAL
+1757 
-1763 FDLSLISDEPYF
+1763 
-1775 RLVYT
+1775 
-1780 PDHITNTSKLSPT
+1780 TSKLKVRINSFGN
-1793 ALSLTDGTNTSKL
+1793 AVNSSSANCVYANVGYVNFISSGNIEFDGANFGITSTG
-1806 SPTQLS
+1806 S
-1812 ISDGT
+1812 
-1817 NTSKLSPTEFRTKK
+1817 
-1831 VIFDQMQIYEQQ
+1831 
-1843 QFYLR
+1843 LR
-1848 LGSYN
+1848 LGKKQLVFHSLVVNISATTMTYYLIAKN
-1853 TNYPSVWLQQLSNTI
+1853 IDETMPVSICNGDGEAAQFDIGTVSILPSKSQILVPLSNLP
-1868 YLTPSA
+1868 Y
-1874 TNTGVCGS
+1874 GDV
-1882 NERAWENVCS
+1882 
-1892 YNFTNKSDRKAKT
+1892 
-1905 DIKSIDLTWANN
+1905 KSIRLT
-1917 FIDALKPSQY
+1917 
-1927 KFKDNRYGKTHT
+1927 
-1939 GFIAQDVEEAMLSL
+1939 
-1953 GMKRTDFAGL
+1953 
-1963 VKSRKHSET
+1963 
-1972 PSGIS
+1972 
-1977 TVEELNYDPD
+1977 
-1987 NFEGAD
+1987 
-1993 ENYDYSLRYDDFIAP
+1993 YSYW
-2008 LVAYCQNLK
+2008 
-2017 KKNTELENKLNKIY
+2017 
-2031 EKLGLSD
+2031 EKVS

>member
-50 PKFTEVNEC
+50 PKFIEVNEC

-95 VSLHESDTIYKEV
+95 VSLHESDTVYKEV

-142 PTVFYRPDN
+142 PTIFYRPDK

-194 LQDVAQEIGCIF
+194 LQDVAQEIGCVF
-206 VFTPDKRVINVFD
+206 VFTSDKRVINVFD
-219 IEDHC
+219 VEDHC

-303 SPYIWTFSDFEIEEF
+303 ASYIWTFSDFEIEEF

-374 PMKSCKNIYDEITSK
+374 PTKSCKNIYDEITSK

-418 EGYEVSYQVDE
+418 EGYEVSYQVNE

-453 IYLKNCKDT
+453 ICLKNCKDT

-474 EAWTIPVKP
+474 GAWTIPVKP
-483 GYNLV
+483 GYDLV

-529 VNHLNDPDY
+529 ANHLNDPDY

-549 RLSSFKEAYDT
+549 RLTSFKEAYDT

-584 QLTGAQSKVSLY
+584 QLTGVQSKVSLY

-602 YIAYSAYIETIIKE
+602 YIAYSAYIETIIEE
-616 YTQIYNNYD
+616 YTQIYKDYE
-625 EKQLAAKEQV
+625 EKRLAAKKQV
-635 DKINAICN
+635 DQINAICN

-668 NYSSDVVDEATL
+668 NYSSDVVDEAIL

-699 QPKHEISVKMSQ
+699 QPKHEISMKMSQ

-751 TDIEQSN
+751 TDIEQSD
-758 VTFSDSLVGNTQ
+758 VTFSDSLVGNSQ
-770 LKSIQEQIQKA
+770 LKSMQEQIQKA
-781 TSMATSFGFVEKQ
+781 SSMATSFSFVEKQ
-794 SERNNEQVN
+794 SERNNEKVN
-803 TMSKSISDGL
+803 SVSQSISDGL
-813 NATKNMIMNSDNQ
+813 NATQNMIMNSENQ

-837 RELDTNT
+837 RELDHDS
-844 NTYLSEQYRL
+844 NTYLPEQYRL
-854 TNKGLIFTDNN
+854 TNKGLIFTNN
-865 WETIKTALGK
+865 GWTTIEEALGK
-875 IFFNGEWNYGL
+875 IFYNGEWQYGV
-886 IAEVLVGKLI
+886 ICDALVGKLI
-896 AGERLEISDGNRS
+896 AGEKLEISDIKGS
-909 VVIDKDGI
+909 VKIDSNGI
-917 TLDGTAIK
+917 KLSKGAIIDWDTVDAPSTDK
-925 WKKKLPTSVIDGLDD
+925 IDGLPE
-940 SLQNFVDA
+940 F
-948 VGDLQSQ
+948 QS
-955 IDGEITSWFEDYDP
+955 
-969 SADNEPASTWE
+969 
-980 TDEDKIKHEGDLFYN
+980 
-995 TDTGRAFRY
+995 
-1004 IYNSSTKNHE
+1004 
-1014 WSIITDEA
+1014 A
-1022 ISKALADAAT
+1022 IQGAL
-1032 AQDTADRKR
+1032 
-1041 RVFVDTPYAPY
+1041 
-1052 DVGDLWAQGSS
+1052 
-1063 GDLYKCKKK
+1063 
-1072 KTETEKY
+1072 
-1079 DASDWEKATKY
+1079 
-1090 TDDTAWKNWTSESG
+1090 
-1104 DFGKYKKDI
+1104 
-1113 QSQLD
+1113 
-1118 GKSEATYG
+1118 
-1126 GSTPPSNPETGD
+1126 
-1138 LWFCTDSSK
+1138 
-1147 GYGKDKAYM
+1147 
-1156 YDGKTWKESNGV
+1156 
-1168 PDSVWDIADGK
+1168 
-1179 SSIFVL
+1179 
-1185 KPSEAISSVDS
+1185 
-1196 NFYHKNDLW
+1196 
-1205 ILESD
+1205 
-1210 TVLSGHT
+1210 
-1217 KGTVMVATSDS
+1217 
-1228 TTFNASHWEEK
+1228 
-1239 VKYTDDTKANKVDI
+1239 
-1253 ALNNYKKEI
+1253 
-1262 SDFQKQVNT
+1262 
-1271 QFATAGVTQIGE
+1271 GVTQITSSS
-1283 NYIYSP
+1283 ILSP
-1289 KIASGYMYIT
+1289 KLGGGYLYIS
-1299 KDGCSVQIDPAQYYD
+1299 KDGCSVQIDPSQVYD
-1314 ADNSKVINIQAN
+1314 SKNSKVINVQAN
-1326 NKDVFYIKRS
+1326 NKDIFYIKRD

-1343 DVVANSLTLGADATI
+1343 EVI
-1358 STDNITGLSSIATS
+1358 
-1372 GDYGDLK
+1372 
-1379 NKPSI
+1379 
-1384 PTDVTELTGGSNI
+1384 
-1397 LHTTDVKVGKST
+1397 
-1409 TTNGVSKQ
+1409 
-1417 TITVGTQDFTLIDD
+1417 
-1431 GDFVLTNIGLGT
+1431 
-1443 DKEGSNYAY
+1443 
-1452 ISKEGLLKARNAII
+1452 
-1466 YGTIYATDGS
+1466 
-1476 FSGEITASK
+1476 ASK

-1495 TANISGLSTVA
+1495 TDNISGLSTVA

-1517 PDLTVYATSTSV
+1517 PDLTVYAKSDDV
-1529 DNKLKGYATT
+1529 DTKLKGYATT
-1539 GALDAYLKTNDLG
+1539 GALDAYLRTNDLS

-1557 LNVAYRGDVT
+1557 LNVSYRGDVT
-1567 TTQTTDATTGLVTT
+1567 TIQTTDATTGLITT
-1581 TSSYIGSDGKTYTN
+1581 TSSYVGSDGKTYTN
-1595 KTYTYPDS
+1595 QTYTYPDS

-1631 DGLLTANNAIIHGTI
+1631 DGLLEANNAIIYGTV

-1651 EFTGKVTATSGE
+1651 EFTGKVTATSGS
-1663 FKGAVSIEGT
+1663 FAGSLNSATGTFTGALKGVTGDFTGKITADSGQIGGWTIKNNWLKTTASMDDKDYVDTGISWSVSGSDKKQYQLT
-1673 NTLDRMQVHAKIGV
+1673 MNGV
-1687 NNMYDSYTRQD
+1687 NIELDNQ
-1698 YQKFYS
+1698 
-1704 GNTEAVS
+1704 
-1711 NATEAIVV
+1711 
-1719 GDSDG
+1719 
-1724 SSGHSSV
+1724 
-1731 IGWSGGTF
+1731 
-1739 FNSKRYFSLNEF
+1739 SL
-1751 GLYISN
+1751 
-1757 RNTDAL
+1757 
-1763 FDLSLISDEPYF
+1763 
-1775 RLVYT
+1775 
-1780 PDHITNTSKLSPT
+1780 TSKLKVRINSFGN
-1793 ALSLTDGTNTSKL
+1793 AVNSSSANCVYANVGYVNFISSGNIEFDGANFGITSTG
-1806 SPTQLS
+1806 S
-1812 ISDGT
+1812 
-1817 NTSKLSPTEFRTKK
+1817 
-1831 VIFDQMQIYEQQ
+1831 
-1843 QFYLR
+1843 LR
-1848 LGSYN
+1848 LGKKQLVFHSLLVNISATTMTYYLIAKN
-1853 TNYPSVWLQQLSNTI
+1853 IDETMPVSICNGDGEAAQFDIGTVSILPSKSQILVPLSNLP
-1868 YLTPSA
+1868 Y
-1874 TNTGVCGS
+1874 GDV
-1882 NERAWENVCS
+1882 
-1892 YNFTNKSDRKAKT
+1892 
-1905 DIKSIDLTWANN
+1905 KSIRLT
-1917 FIDALKPSQY
+1917 
-1927 KFKDNRYGKTHT
+1927 
-1939 GFIAQDVEEAMLSL
+1939 
-1953 GMKRTDFAGL
+1953 
-1963 VKSRKHSET
+1963 
-1972 PSGIS
+1972 
-1977 TVEELNYDPD
+1977 
-1987 NFEGAD
+1987 
-1993 ENYDYSLRYDDFIAP
+1993 YSYW
-2008 LVAYCQNLK
+2008 
-2017 KKNTELENKLNKIY
+2017 
-2031 EKLGLSD
+2031 EKVS

>member
-95 VSLHESDTIYKEV
+95 VSLHETDTIYKEV

-126 INTEDDIAR
+126 IDTEDDIAR

-142 PTVFYRPDN
+142 PTVFYRPNN

-173 DPSLYNL
+173 DPSLCNL

-219 IEDHC
+219 VEDHC

-353 KLYWMSGKMPVVEN
+353 KLYWMSGKMPIVEN
-367 PTVDASD
+367 PTVDVSD
-374 PMKSCKNIYDEITSK
+374 PTKSCKNIYNEITSK

-418 EGYEVSYQVDE
+418 EGYDVSYQVNE

-453 IYLKNCKDT
+453 ICLKNCKDT

-483 GYNLV
+483 GYDLV

-529 VNHLNDPDY
+529 ANHLKDPDY

-549 RLSSFKEAYDT
+549 RLTSFKEAYDT

-584 QLTGAQSKVSLY
+584 QLTGVQSKVSLY

-602 YIAYSAYIETIIKE
+602 YIAYSAYIETIIEE
-616 YTQIYNNYD
+616 YTQIYKDYE
-625 EKQLAAKEQV
+625 EKRLAAKKQV
-635 DKINAICN
+635 DQINAICN

-758 VTFSDSLVGNTQ
+758 VTFSDSLVGNSQ
-770 LKSIQEQIQKA
+770 LKSMQEQIQKA

-813 NATKNMIMNSDNQ
+813 NATKNMIMNSENQ
-826 DVIMDTHGLLG
+826 DVVIDTHGILG
-837 RELDTNT
+837 RELDPNT
-844 NTYLSEQYRL
+844 NTYLDEQYRAV
-854 TNKGLIFTDNN
+854 NKGIIYTDNG
-865 WETIKTALGK
+865 WDTIKAALGK
-875 IFFNGEWNYGL
+875 IYFGGKWQYGL
-886 IAEVLVGKLI
+886 IGEAVVGKLI
-896 AGERLEISDGNRS
+896 AGEQLEISDS
-909 VVIDKDGI
+909 
-917 TLDGTAIK
+917 
-925 WKKKLPTSVIDGLDD
+925 
-940 SLQNFVDA
+940 
-948 VGDLQSQ
+948 
-955 IDGEITSWFEDYDP
+955 
-969 SADNEPASTWE
+969 
-980 TDEDKIKHEGDLFYN
+980 
-995 TDTGRAFRY
+995 
-1004 IYNSSTKNHE
+1004 
-1014 WSIITDEA
+1014 
-1022 ISKALADAAT
+1022 
-1032 AQDTADRKR
+1032 
-1041 RVFVDTPYAPY
+1041 
-1052 DVGDLWAQGSS
+1052 
-1063 GDLYKCKKK
+1063 
-1072 KTETEKY
+1072 
-1079 DASDWEKATKY
+1079 
-1090 TDDTAWKNWTSESG
+1090 
-1104 DFGKYKKDI
+1104 
-1113 QSQLD
+1113 
-1118 GKSEATYG
+1118 
-1126 GSTPPSNPETGD
+1126 
-1138 LWFCTDSSK
+1138 
-1147 GYGKDKAYM
+1147 
-1156 YDGKTWKESNGV
+1156 
-1168 PDSVWDIADGK
+1168 
-1179 SSIFVL
+1179 
-1185 KPSEAISSVDS
+1185 
-1196 NFYHKNDLW
+1196 
-1205 ILESD
+1205 
-1210 TVLSGHT
+1210 
-1217 KGTVMVATSDS
+1217 KGTVKIDGNGIKLSSGAVIDWDNVDAPEISNINGLSDRLDQGDE
-1228 TTFNASHWEEK
+1228 N
-1239 VKYTDDTKANKVDI
+1239 
-1253 ALNNYKKEI
+1253 LNNYKKEI
-1262 SDFQKQVNT
+1262 SEFQDAVNGSL
-1271 QFATAGVTQIGE
+1271 GVTKITSTS
-1283 NYIYSP
+1283 IISP
-1289 KIASGYMYIT
+1289 KLGGGYLYIS
-1299 KDGCSVQIDPAQYYD
+1299 KDGCSVQIDPSQVYD
-1314 ADNSKVINIQAN
+1314 SKNSKVINVQAN
-1326 NKDVFYIKRS
+1326 NKDIFYIKRD

-1343 DVVANSLTLGADATI
+1343 DIAANSLTLNVGTNSD
-1358 STDNITGLSSIATS
+1358 G
-1372 GDYGDLK
+1372 K
-1379 NKPSI
+1379 NY
-1384 PTDVTELTGGSNI
+1384 LN
-1397 LHTTDVKVGKST
+1397 
-1409 TTNGVSKQ
+1409 VSK
-1417 TITVGTQDFTLIDD
+1417 D
-1431 GDFVLTNIGLGT
+1431 
-1443 DKEGSNYAY
+1443 
-1452 ISKEGLLKARNAII
+1452 GLLTARNAII
-1466 YGTIYATDGS
+1466 YGT
-1476 FSGEITASK
+1476 
-1485 LTLGT
+1485 
-1490 NVKVS
+1490 V
-1495 TANISGLSTVA
+1495 
-1506 TSGKYGDLTGN
+1506 
-1517 PDLTVYATSTSV
+1517 
-1529 DNKLKGYATT
+1529 
-1539 GALDAYLKTNDLG
+1539 
-1552 TKLDG
+1552 
-1557 LNVAYRGDVT
+1557 
-1567 TTQTTDATTGLVTT
+1567 
-1581 TSSYIGSDGKTYTN
+1581 
-1595 KTYTYPDS
+1595 
-1603 DYVLLSRENKW
+1603 
-1614 GAGSTAGDGKNL
+1614 
-1626 VKISK
+1626 
-1631 DGLLTANNAIIHGTI
+1631 

-1651 EFTGKVTATSGE
+1651 EFTGKVTATSGS
-1663 FKGAVSIEGT
+1663 FAGSLNSATGTFTGALKGVTGDFTGKITADSGQIGGWTIKNNWLKTTASMDDKDYVDTGISWSVSGSDKKQYQLT
-1673 NTLDRMQVHAKIGV
+1673 MNGV
-1687 NNMYDSYTRQD
+1687 NIELDNQ
-1698 YQKFYS
+1698 
-1704 GNTEAVS
+1704 
-1711 NATEAIVV
+1711 
-1719 GDSDG
+1719 
-1724 SSGHSSV
+1724 
-1731 IGWSGGTF
+1731 
-1739 FNSKRYFSLNEF
+1739 SL
-1751 GLYISN
+1751 
-1757 RNTDAL
+1757 
-1763 FDLSLISDEPYF
+1763 
-1775 RLVYT
+1775 
-1780 PDHITNTSKLSPT
+1780 TSKLKVRINSFGN
-1793 ALSLTDGTNTSKL
+1793 AVNSSSANCVYANVGYVNFISSGNIEFDGANFGITSTG
-1806 SPTQLS
+1806 S
-1812 ISDGT
+1812 
-1817 NTSKLSPTEFRTKK
+1817 
-1831 VIFDQMQIYEQQ
+1831 
-1843 QFYLR
+1843 LR
-1848 LGSYN
+1848 LGKKQLVFHSLLVNISATTMTYYLIAKN
-1853 TNYPSVWLQQLSNTI
+1853 IDETMPVSICNGDGEAAQFDIGTVSILPSKSQILVPLSNLP
-1868 YLTPSA
+1868 Y
-1874 TNTGVCGS
+1874 GDV
-1882 NERAWENVCS
+1882 
-1892 YNFTNKSDRKAKT
+1892 
-1905 DIKSIDLTWANN
+1905 KSIRLT
-1917 FIDALKPSQY
+1917 
-1927 KFKDNRYGKTHT
+1927 
-1939 GFIAQDVEEAMLSL
+1939 
-1953 GMKRTDFAGL
+1953 
-1963 VKSRKHSET
+1963 
-1972 PSGIS
+1972 
-1977 TVEELNYDPD
+1977 
-1987 NFEGAD
+1987 
-1993 ENYDYSLRYDDFIAP
+1993 YSYW
-2008 LVAYCQNLK
+2008 
-2017 KKNTELENKLNKIY
+2017 
-2031 EKLGLSD
+2031 EKVS

>member
-1 MSNVISSNLLKY
+1 MSNIISSNLLKY

-95 VSLHESDTIYKEV
+95 VSLHETDTIYKEV

-142 PTVFYRPDN
+142 PTVFYRPNN

-159 RVLTYAPTYSIGYV
+159 RVLTYAQTYSIGYV
-173 DPSLYNL
+173 DPSLCNL

-219 IEDHC
+219 IKDHC
-224 TNPDCN
+224 MNPDCN

-303 SPYIWTFSDFEIEEF
+303 ASYIWTFSDFEIEEF

-374 PMKSCKNIYDEITSK
+374 PTKSCKNIYDEITSK

-418 EGYEVSYQVDE
+418 EGYEVSYQVNE

-453 IYLKNCKDT
+453 ICLKNCKDT

-474 EAWTIPVKP
+474 GAWTIPVKP
-483 GYNLV
+483 GYDLV

-529 VNHLNDPDY
+529 ANHLKDPDY

-549 RLSSFKEAYDT
+549 RLTSFKEAYDT

-584 QLTGAQSKVSLY
+584 QLTGVQSKVSLY

-602 YIAYSAYIETIIKE
+602 YIAYSTYIETIIEE
-616 YTQIYNNYD
+616 YTKIYKNYD

-635 DKINAICN
+635 DKINATCN

-686 FIIAA
+686 FIVAA

-699 QPKHEISVKMSQ
+699 QPKHEIAVKMSQ
-711 LLTLSDYETVV
+711 LLTLSNYETVV

-751 TDIEQSN
+751 TDIEQGN

-770 LKSIQEQIQKA
+770 LKSMQEQIQKA

-803 TMSKSISDGL
+803 SMNKSISDGL

-826 DVIMDTHGLLG
+826 DVVIDTHGILG
-837 RELDTNT
+837 RELDLNT
-844 NTYLSEQYRL
+844 NTYLDEQYRAV
-854 TNKGLIFTDNN
+854 NKGIIYTDNG
-865 WETIKTALGK
+865 WDTIKAALGK
-875 IFFNGEWNYGL
+875 IYFGGKWQYGL
-886 IAEVLVGKLI
+886 IGEAVVGKLI
-896 AGERLEISDGNRS
+896 AGEQLEISDS
-909 VVIDKDGI
+909 
-917 TLDGTAIK
+917 
-925 WKKKLPTSVIDGLDD
+925 
-940 SLQNFVDA
+940 
-948 VGDLQSQ
+948 
-955 IDGEITSWFEDYDP
+955 
-969 SADNEPASTWE
+969 
-980 TDEDKIKHEGDLFYN
+980 
-995 TDTGRAFRY
+995 
-1004 IYNSSTKNHE
+1004 
-1014 WSIITDEA
+1014 
-1022 ISKALADAAT
+1022 
-1032 AQDTADRKR
+1032 
-1041 RVFVDTPYAPY
+1041 
-1052 DVGDLWAQGSS
+1052 
-1063 GDLYKCKKK
+1063 
-1072 KTETEKY
+1072 
-1079 DASDWEKATKY
+1079 
-1090 TDDTAWKNWTSESG
+1090 
-1104 DFGKYKKDI
+1104 
-1113 QSQLD
+1113 
-1118 GKSEATYG
+1118 
-1126 GSTPPSNPETGD
+1126 
-1138 LWFCTDSSK
+1138 
-1147 GYGKDKAYM
+1147 
-1156 YDGKTWKESNGV
+1156 
-1168 PDSVWDIADGK
+1168 
-1179 SSIFVL
+1179 
-1185 KPSEAISSVDS
+1185 
-1196 NFYHKNDLW
+1196 
-1205 ILESD
+1205 
-1210 TVLSGHT
+1210 
-1217 KGTVMVATSDS
+1217 KGTVKIDGNGIKLSSGAVIDWDNVDAPEISNINGLSDRLDQGDE
-1228 TTFNASHWEEK
+1228 N
-1239 VKYTDDTKANKVDI
+1239 
-1253 ALNNYKKEI
+1253 LNNYKKEI
-1262 SDFQKQVNT
+1262 SEFQDAVNGSLGIT
-1271 QFATAGVTQIGE
+1271 KITSTSI
-1283 NYIYSP
+1283 ISP
-1289 KIASGYMYIT
+1289 KLGGGYLYIS
-1299 KDGCSVQIDPAQYYD
+1299 KDGCSVQIDPSQVYD
-1314 ADNSKVINIQAN
+1314 GKNSKVINVQAN
-1326 NKDVFYIKRS
+1326 NKDIFYIKRD

-1343 DVVANSLTLGADATI
+1343 DIAANSLTLNVGTNSD
-1358 STDNITGLSSIATS
+1358 G
-1372 GDYGDLK
+1372 K
-1379 NKPSI
+1379 NY
-1384 PTDVTELTGGSNI
+1384 LN
-1397 LHTTDVKVGKST
+1397 
-1409 TTNGVSKQ
+1409 VSK
-1417 TITVGTQDFTLIDD
+1417 D
-1431 GDFVLTNIGLGT
+1431 
-1443 DKEGSNYAY
+1443 
-1452 ISKEGLLKARNAII
+1452 GLLTARNAII
-1466 YGTIYATDGS
+1466 YGT
-1476 FSGEITASK
+1476 
-1485 LTLGT
+1485 
-1490 NVKVS
+1490 V
-1495 TANISGLSTVA
+1495 
-1506 TSGKYGDLTGN
+1506 
-1517 PDLTVYATSTSV
+1517 
-1529 DNKLKGYATT
+1529 
-1539 GALDAYLKTNDLG
+1539 
-1552 TKLDG
+1552 
-1557 LNVAYRGDVT
+1557 
-1567 TTQTTDATTGLVTT
+1567 
-1581 TSSYIGSDGKTYTN
+1581 
-1595 KTYTYPDS
+1595 
-1603 DYVLLSRENKW
+1603 
-1614 GAGSTAGDGKNL
+1614 
-1626 VKISK
+1626 
-1631 DGLLTANNAIIHGTI
+1631 

-1673 NTLDRMQVHAKIGV
+1673 SNLDRMQVHSG
-1687 NNMYDSYTRQD
+1687 NSYTRQD
-1698 YQKFYS
+1698 YEKFYS
-1704 GNTEAVS
+1704 GDNVALAKAT
-1711 NATEAIVV
+1711 NAIYIGQANVV
-1719 GDSDG
+1719 TGSRHDYIEGWYNGHYPDLLSDPAENFLLC
-1724 SSGHSSV
+1724 SSSFSMHRNYVLDTDGNIDKTKPYNSFSVYLNNSQGELELSSRDKE
-1731 IGWSGGTF
+1731 T
-1739 FNSKRYFSLNEF
+1739 SK
-1751 GLYISN
+1751 
-1757 RNTDAL
+1757 A
-1763 FDLSLISDEPYF
+1763 
-1775 RLVYT
+1775 
-1780 PDHITNTSKLSPT
+1780 NTSILTPT
-1793 ALSLTDGTNTSKL
+1793 E
-1806 SPTQLS
+1806 LS

-1817 NTSKLSPTEFRTKK
+1817 NTSTLTNNKLTTTSVQASSIIISSSNFNIHTDANPGFNFNSSMSP
-1831 VIFDQMQIYEQQ
+1831 
-1843 QFYLR
+1843 QFYPDGNNLAL
-1848 LGSYN
+1848 LGTSSNKWKEVWSNAYN
-1853 TNYPSVWLQQLSNTI
+1853 GT
-1868 YLTPSA
+1868 
-1874 TNTGVCGS
+1874 
-1882 NERAWENVCS
+1882 
-1892 YNFTNKSDRKAKT
+1892 SDRKLKT
-1905 DIKSIDLTWANN
+1905 DINDIDLDWATD
-1917 FIDALKPSQY
+1917 FIDGLKPSTY

-1939 GFIAQDVEEAMLSL
+1939 GFIAQDVEEVMLSL

-1972 PSGIS
+1972 PSGIN
-1977 TVEELNYDPD
+1977 TVEELNDDPD
-1987 NFEGAD
+1987 NFEGDD

-2017 KKNTELENKLNKIY
+2017 KENIEIKEKLHKIY

>member
-50 PKFTEVNEC
+50 PNFTEMNEC

-95 VSLHESDTIYKEV
+95 VSLHETDIIYKEV

-126 INTEDDIAR
+126 INTKDDTDR
-135 KDYDKNY
+135 KDYDENY

-151 HPEASLLH
+151 HQEASLLH

-180 NRQFSCKDQTVYDF
+180 NRQFSCKDQSVYDF
-194 LQDVAQEIGCIF
+194 LQEVAQEIGCIF

-219 IEDHC
+219 VEDHC

-230 GSRHIVNGVCQK
+230 GSRHIVNGICQK

-261 DTRNLLE
+261 DTHNLLE

-328 YEPFVETYQ
+328 YEPFIETYQ

-374 PMKSCKNIYDEITSK
+374 PTQSCKNIYNEITSK

-418 EGYEVSYQVDE
+418 EGYDVSYQVNE

-453 IYLKNCKDT
+453 ICLKNCKDT

-474 EAWTIPVKP
+474 GAWTIPVKP
-483 GYNLV
+483 GYDLV

-529 VNHLNDPDY
+529 ANHLNDPDY

-549 RLSSFKEAYDT
+549 RLTSFKEAYDT

-584 QLTGAQSKVSLY
+584 QLTGVQSKVSLY

-602 YIAYSAYIETIIKE
+602 YIAYSAYIETIIEE
-616 YTQIYNNYD
+616 YTQIYKDYE
-625 EKQLAAKEQV
+625 EKRLAAKKQV
-635 DKINAICN
+635 DQINAICN

-668 NYSSDVVDEATL
+668 NYSSDVVDEAIL

-699 QPKHEISVKMSQ
+699 QPKHEISMKMSQ

-770 LKSIQEQIQKA
+770 LKSMQEQIQKA

-826 DVIMDTHGLLG
+826 DVVIDTHGILG
-837 RELDTNT
+837 RELDPNT
-844 NTYLSEQYRL
+844 NTYLDEQYRAV
-854 TNKGLIFTDNN
+854 NKGIIYTDNG
-865 WETIKTALGK
+865 WDTIKAALGK
-875 IFFNGEWNYGL
+875 IYFGGKWQYGL
-886 IAEVLVGKLI
+886 IGEAVVGKLI
-896 AGERLEISDGNRS
+896 AGEQLEISDS
-909 VVIDKDGI
+909 
-917 TLDGTAIK
+917 
-925 WKKKLPTSVIDGLDD
+925 
-940 SLQNFVDA
+940 
-948 VGDLQSQ
+948 
-955 IDGEITSWFEDYDP
+955 
-969 SADNEPASTWE
+969 
-980 TDEDKIKHEGDLFYN
+980 
-995 TDTGRAFRY
+995 
-1004 IYNSSTKNHE
+1004 
-1014 WSIITDEA
+1014 
-1022 ISKALADAAT
+1022 
-1032 AQDTADRKR
+1032 
-1041 RVFVDTPYAPY
+1041 
-1052 DVGDLWAQGSS
+1052 
-1063 GDLYKCKKK
+1063 
-1072 KTETEKY
+1072 
-1079 DASDWEKATKY
+1079 
-1090 TDDTAWKNWTSESG
+1090 
-1104 DFGKYKKDI
+1104 
-1113 QSQLD
+1113 
-1118 GKSEATYG
+1118 
-1126 GSTPPSNPETGD
+1126 
-1138 LWFCTDSSK
+1138 
-1147 GYGKDKAYM
+1147 
-1156 YDGKTWKESNGV
+1156 
-1168 PDSVWDIADGK
+1168 
-1179 SSIFVL
+1179 
-1185 KPSEAISSVDS
+1185 
-1196 NFYHKNDLW
+1196 
-1205 ILESD
+1205 
-1210 TVLSGHT
+1210 
-1217 KGTVMVATSDS
+1217 KGTVKIDGNGIKLSNGAVIDWDNVDAPEISNINGLSDRLDQGDENLS
-1228 TTFNASHWEEK
+1228 
-1239 VKYTDDTKANKVDI
+1239 
-1253 ALNNYKKEI
+1253 NYKKEI
-1262 SDFQKQVNT
+1262 SEFQDAVNGSL
-1271 QFATAGVTQIGE
+1271 GVTKITSTS
-1283 NYIYSP
+1283 IISP
-1289 KIASGYMYIT
+1289 KLGGGYLYIS
-1299 KDGCSVQIDPAQYYD
+1299 KDGCSVQIDPSQVYD
-1314 ADNSKVINIQAN
+1314 SKNSKVINVQAN
-1326 NKDVFYIKRS
+1326 NKDIFYIKRDGS
-1336 GGGYFAG
+1336 GYFAG
-1343 DVVANSLTLGADATI
+1343 DVSANSLTLNVGTNSD
-1358 STDNITGLSSIATS
+1358 G
-1372 GDYGDLK
+1372 K
-1379 NKPSI
+1379 NY
-1384 PTDVTELTGGSNI
+1384 LN
-1397 LHTTDVKVGKST
+1397 
-1409 TTNGVSKQ
+1409 VSK
-1417 TITVGTQDFTLIDD
+1417 D
-1431 GDFVLTNIGLGT
+1431 
-1443 DKEGSNYAY
+1443 
-1452 ISKEGLLKARNAII
+1452 GLLTARNAVI
-1466 YGTIYATDGS
+1466 
-1476 FSGEITASK
+1476 FGEITASK
-1485 LTLGT
+1485 LTLSKT
-1490 NVKVS
+1490 VKVS
-1495 TANISGLSTVA
+1495 TDNISGLSKVA
-1506 TSGKYGDLTGN
+1506 TSGEYSDLTGN
-1517 PDLTVYATSTSV
+1517 PDLTVYAKSDDV
-1529 DNKLKGYATT
+1529 DAKLNGYATT

-1557 LNVAYRGDVT
+1557 LNVSYRGDVT
-1567 TTQTTDATTGLVTT
+1567 TTQTTDATTGLITT
-1581 TSSYIGSDGKTYTN
+1581 TSSYVGSDGKTYTN
-1595 KTYTYPDS
+1595 QTYTYPDS

-1631 DGLLTANNAIIHGTI
+1631 DGLLEANNAIIYGTV

-1651 EFTGKVTATSGE
+1651 EFTGKVTATSGS
-1663 FKGAVSIEGT
+1663 FAGSLNSATGTFTGALKGVTGDFTGKITADSGQIGGWTIKNNWLKTTASMDDKDYVDTGISWSVSGSDKKQYQLT
-1673 NTLDRMQVHAKIGV
+1673 MNGV
-1687 NNMYDSYTRQD
+1687 NIELDNQ
-1698 YQKFYS
+1698 
-1704 GNTEAVS
+1704 
-1711 NATEAIVV
+1711 
-1719 GDSDG
+1719 
-1724 SSGHSSV
+1724 
-1731 IGWSGGTF
+1731 
-1739 FNSKRYFSLNEF
+1739 SL
-1751 GLYISN
+1751 
-1757 RNTDAL
+1757 
-1763 FDLSLISDEPYF
+1763 
-1775 RLVYT
+1775 
-1780 PDHITNTSKLSPT
+1780 TSKLKVRINSFGN
-1793 ALSLTDGTNTSKL
+1793 AVNSSSANCVYANVGYVNFISSGNIEFDGANFGITSTG
-1806 SPTQLS
+1806 S
-1812 ISDGT
+1812 
-1817 NTSKLSPTEFRTKK
+1817 
-1831 VIFDQMQIYEQQ
+1831 
-1843 QFYLR
+1843 LR
-1848 LGSYN
+1848 LGKKQLVFHSLVVNISATTMTYYLIAKN
-1853 TNYPSVWLQQLSNTI
+1853 IDETMPVSICNGDGEAAQFDIGTVSILPSKSQILVPLSNLP
-1868 YLTPSA
+1868 Y
-1874 TNTGVCGS
+1874 GDV
-1882 NERAWENVCS
+1882 
-1892 YNFTNKSDRKAKT
+1892 
-1905 DIKSIDLTWANN
+1905 KSIRLT
-1917 FIDALKPSQY
+1917 
-1927 KFKDNRYGKTHT
+1927 
-1939 GFIAQDVEEAMLSL
+1939 
-1953 GMKRTDFAGL
+1953 
-1963 VKSRKHSET
+1963 
-1972 PSGIS
+1972 
-1977 TVEELNYDPD
+1977 
-1987 NFEGAD
+1987 
-1993 ENYDYSLRYDDFIAP
+1993 YSYW
-2008 LVAYCQNLK
+2008 
-2017 KKNTELENKLNKIY
+2017 
-2031 EKLGLSD
+2031 EKVS

>member
-59 SFTVYKENNGITL
+59 SFTVYKENNGIIF
-72 PLFDKIKDNSIIKIE
+72 PLFDRIKDNCIVKIE

-95 VSLHESDTIYKEV
+95 VTLHETDAIYKEV
-108 TGQRMQACELG
+108 TGQCMQACELG

-126 INTEDDIAR
+126 INTE
-135 KDYDKNY
+135 KDTERGDYGEY
-142 PTVFYRPDN
+142 PTVFYRPDD

-159 RVLTYAPTYSIGYV
+159 RILTYAPTYSIGYV
-173 DPSLYNL
+173 DPSLYNI
-180 NRQFSCKDQTVYDF
+180 NRQFSCSDTSVYDF
-194 LQDVAQEIGCIF
+194 LQDVAEEIGCIF
-206 VFTPDKRVINVFD
+206 VFSHDKRVINVFD
-219 IEDHC
+219 AEDHC
-224 TNPDCN
+224 TNPDCS

-261 DTRNLLE
+261 DTHNLLE

-318 SDELREKWLS
+318 SNELREKWLS

-374 PMKSCKNIYDEITSK
+374 PTKSCKNIYDEITSK

-418 EGYEVSYQVDE
+418 EGYEVSYQVNE

-453 IYLKNCKDT
+453 ICLKNCKDT

-474 EAWTIPVKP
+474 AAWTIPVKS
-483 GYNLV
+483 GYDLV

-529 VNHLNDPDY
+529 ANHLKDPDY

-549 RLSSFKEAYDT
+549 RLTSFKEAYDT

-584 QLTGAQSKVSLY
+584 QLTGVQSKVSLY

-602 YIAYSAYIETIIKE
+602 YIAYSAYIETIIEE
-616 YTQIYNNYD
+616 YTQIYKDYD

-635 DKINAICN
+635 DKINATCN
-643 LKTYLGDQLFSELLT
+643 LKTYLGNQLFSELLT

-686 FIIAA
+686 FIVAA

-699 QPKHEISVKMSQ
+699 QPKHEIAVKMSQ

-730 VRSRVNGEMVKMRIV
+730 VRSRVNDEIVKMRIV

-751 TDIEQSN
+751 TDIEQSD

-770 LKSIQEQIQKA
+770 LKSMQEQIQKA

-803 TMSKSISDGL
+803 TMSQSISDGL

-826 DVIMDTHGLLG
+826 DVVIDTHGILG
-837 RELDTNT
+837 RELDPNT
-844 NTYLSEQYRL
+844 NTYLDEQYRAV
-854 TNKGLIFTDNN
+854 NKGIIYTDNG
-865 WETIKTALGK
+865 WDTIKAALGK
-875 IFFNGEWNYGL
+875 IYFGGKWQYGL
-886 IAEVLVGKLI
+886 IGEAVVGKLI
-896 AGERLEISDGNRS
+896 AGEQLEISDS
-909 VVIDKDGI
+909 
-917 TLDGTAIK
+917 
-925 WKKKLPTSVIDGLDD
+925 
-940 SLQNFVDA
+940 
-948 VGDLQSQ
+948 
-955 IDGEITSWFEDYDP
+955 
-969 SADNEPASTWE
+969 
-980 TDEDKIKHEGDLFYN
+980 
-995 TDTGRAFRY
+995 
-1004 IYNSSTKNHE
+1004 
-1014 WSIITDEA
+1014 
-1022 ISKALADAAT
+1022 
-1032 AQDTADRKR
+1032 
-1041 RVFVDTPYAPY
+1041 
-1052 DVGDLWAQGSS
+1052 
-1063 GDLYKCKKK
+1063 
-1072 KTETEKY
+1072 
-1079 DASDWEKATKY
+1079 
-1090 TDDTAWKNWTSESG
+1090 
-1104 DFGKYKKDI
+1104 
-1113 QSQLD
+1113 
-1118 GKSEATYG
+1118 
-1126 GSTPPSNPETGD
+1126 
-1138 LWFCTDSSK
+1138 
-1147 GYGKDKAYM
+1147 
-1156 YDGKTWKESNGV
+1156 
-1168 PDSVWDIADGK
+1168 
-1179 SSIFVL
+1179 
-1185 KPSEAISSVDS
+1185 
-1196 NFYHKNDLW
+1196 
-1205 ILESD
+1205 
-1210 TVLSGHT
+1210 
-1217 KGTVMVATSDS
+1217 KGTVKIDGNGIKLSSGAVIDWDNVDAPEISNINGLSDRLDQGDE
-1228 TTFNASHWEEK
+1228 N
-1239 VKYTDDTKANKVDI
+1239 
-1253 ALNNYKKEI
+1253 LNNYKKEI
-1262 SDFQKQVNT
+1262 AEFQDAVNGSL
-1271 QFATAGVTQIGE
+1271 GVTKITSTA
-1283 NYIYSP
+1283 IISP
-1289 KIASGYMYIT
+1289 KLGGGYLYIS
-1299 KDGCSVQIDPAQYYD
+1299 KDGCSVQIDPSQVYD
-1314 ADNSKVINIQAN
+1314 SKNSKVINVQAN
-1326 NKDVFYIKRS
+1326 NKDVFYINRDGS
-1336 GGGYFAG
+1336 GYFAG
-1343 DVVANSLTLGADATI
+1343 EVI
-1358 STDNITGLSSIATS
+1358 
-1372 GDYGDLK
+1372 
-1379 NKPSI
+1379 
-1384 PTDVTELTGGSNI
+1384 
-1397 LHTTDVKVGKST
+1397 
-1409 TTNGVSKQ
+1409 
-1417 TITVGTQDFTLIDD
+1417 
-1431 GDFVLTNIGLGT
+1431 
-1443 DKEGSNYAY
+1443 
-1452 ISKEGLLKARNAII
+1452 
-1466 YGTIYATDGS
+1466 
-1476 FSGEITASK
+1476 ASK

-1495 TANISGLSTVA
+1495 TDNISGLSTVA

-1517 PDLTVYATSTSV
+1517 PDLTVYAKSDDV
-1529 DNKLKGYATT
+1529 DTKLKGYATT
-1539 GALDAYLKTNDLG
+1539 GALDAYLKTNDLS

-1557 LNVAYRGDVT
+1557 LNVSYRGDVT
-1567 TTQTTDATTGLVTT
+1567 TTQTTDATTGLITT
-1581 TSSYIGSDGKTYTN
+1581 TSSYVGSDGKTYTN
-1595 KTYTYPDS
+1595 KIYTYPDS

-1614 GAGSTAGDGKNL
+1614 GTGSTAGDGKNL

-1631 DGLLTANNAIIHGTI
+1631 DGLLTANNAIIYGTV

-1673 NTLDRMQVHAKIGV
+1673 SNLDRMQVHSG
-1687 NNMYDSYTRQD
+1687 NSYTRQD
-1698 YQKFYS
+1698 YEKFYS
-1704 GNTEAVS
+1704 GDNVALAKAT
-1711 NATEAIVV
+1711 NAIYIGQANVV
-1719 GDSDG
+1719 TGSRHDYIEGWYNGHYPDLLSDPAENFLLC
-1724 SSGHSSV
+1724 SSSFRMHRNYVLDTDGNIDKTKPYNSFSVYLNNSQGELELSSRDKE
-1731 IGWSGGTF
+1731 T
-1739 FNSKRYFSLNEF
+1739 SK
-1751 GLYISN
+1751 
-1757 RNTDAL
+1757 A
-1763 FDLSLISDEPYF
+1763 
-1775 RLVYT
+1775 
-1780 PDHITNTSKLSPT
+1780 NTSILTPT
-1793 ALSLTDGTNTSKL
+1793 E
-1806 SPTQLS
+1806 LS
-1812 ISDGT
+1812 ISDDT
-1817 NTSKLSPTEFRTKK
+1817 NTSTLTNNKLTTTSVQASSIIMSSSNFNIHTDANPGFNFNSSMSP
-1831 VIFDQMQIYEQQ
+1831 
-1843 QFYLR
+1843 QFYPDGNNLAL
-1848 LGSYN
+1848 LGTSSNKWKEVWSNAYN
-1853 TNYPSVWLQQLSNTI
+1853 GT
-1868 YLTPSA
+1868 
-1874 TNTGVCGS
+1874 
-1882 NERAWENVCS
+1882 
-1892 YNFTNKSDRKAKT
+1892 SDRKLKT
-1905 DIKSIDLTWANN
+1905 DINDIDLDWATD
-1917 FIDALKPSQY
+1917 FIDGLKPSTY

-1939 GFIAQDVEEAMLSL
+1939 GFIAQDVEEVMLSL

-1972 PSGIS
+1972 PSGIN
-1977 TVEELNYDPD
+1977 TVEELNDDPD
-1987 NFEGAD
+1987 NFEGDD

-2008 LVAYCQNLK
+2008 IVAYIQNLK
-2017 KKNTELENKLNKIY
+2017 KQNTELENKLNKIY

>member
-95 VSLHESDTIYKEV
+95 VSLHESDTVYKEV

-142 PTVFYRPDN
+142 PTIFYRPDN

-219 IEDHC
+219 VEDHC

-303 SPYIWTFSDFEIEEF
+303 ASYIWTFSDFEIEEF

-374 PMKSCKNIYDEITSK
+374 PTKSCKNIYDEITSK

-418 EGYEVSYQVDE
+418 EGYEVSYQVNE

-453 IYLKNCKDT
+453 ICLKNCKDT

-474 EAWTIPVKP
+474 GAWTIPVKP
-483 GYNLV
+483 GYDLV

-529 VNHLNDPDY
+529 ANHLNDPDY

-549 RLSSFKEAYDT
+549 RLTSFKEAYDT

-584 QLTGAQSKVSLY
+584 QLTGVQSKVSLY

-602 YIAYSAYIETIIKE
+602 YIAYSAYIETIIEE
-616 YTQIYNNYD
+616 YTQIYKDYE
-625 EKQLAAKEQV
+625 EKRLAAKKQV
-635 DKINAICN
+635 DQINAICN

-686 FIIAA
+686 FIVAA

-699 QPKHEISVKMSQ
+699 QPKHEIAVKMSQ
-711 LLTLSDYETVV
+711 LLTLSNYETVV

-770 LKSIQEQIQKA
+770 LKSMQEQIQKA

-803 TMSKSISDGL
+803 TMSQSISDGL
-813 NATKNMIMNSDNQ
+813 NATKNMIMNSENQ

-837 RELDTNT
+837 RELDHDS
-844 NTYLSEQYRL
+844 NTYLPEQYRL
-854 TNKGLIFTDNN
+854 TNKGLIFTNN
-865 WETIKTALGK
+865 GWTTIEEALGK
-875 IFFNGEWNYGL
+875 IFYNGEWQYGV
-886 IAEVLVGKLI
+886 ICDALVGKLI
-896 AGERLEISDGNRS
+896 AGEKLEISDIKGS
-909 VVIDKDGI
+909 VKIDSNGI
-917 TLDGTAIK
+917 KLSKGAIIDWDTVDAPSTDK
-925 WKKKLPTSVIDGLDD
+925 IDGLPE
-940 SLQNFVDA
+940 F
-948 VGDLQSQ
+948 QS
-955 IDGEITSWFEDYDP
+955 
-969 SADNEPASTWE
+969 
-980 TDEDKIKHEGDLFYN
+980 
-995 TDTGRAFRY
+995 
-1004 IYNSSTKNHE
+1004 
-1014 WSIITDEA
+1014 A
-1022 ISKALADAAT
+1022 IQGAL
-1032 AQDTADRKR
+1032 
-1041 RVFVDTPYAPY
+1041 
-1052 DVGDLWAQGSS
+1052 
-1063 GDLYKCKKK
+1063 
-1072 KTETEKY
+1072 
-1079 DASDWEKATKY
+1079 
-1090 TDDTAWKNWTSESG
+1090 
-1104 DFGKYKKDI
+1104 
-1113 QSQLD
+1113 
-1118 GKSEATYG
+1118 
-1126 GSTPPSNPETGD
+1126 
-1138 LWFCTDSSK
+1138 
-1147 GYGKDKAYM
+1147 
-1156 YDGKTWKESNGV
+1156 
-1168 PDSVWDIADGK
+1168 
-1179 SSIFVL
+1179 
-1185 KPSEAISSVDS
+1185 
-1196 NFYHKNDLW
+1196 
-1205 ILESD
+1205 
-1210 TVLSGHT
+1210 
-1217 KGTVMVATSDS
+1217 
-1228 TTFNASHWEEK
+1228 
-1239 VKYTDDTKANKVDI
+1239 
-1253 ALNNYKKEI
+1253 
-1262 SDFQKQVNT
+1262 
-1271 QFATAGVTQIGE
+1271 GVTQITSSS
-1283 NYIYSP
+1283 ILSP
-1289 KIASGYMYIT
+1289 KLGGGYLYIS
-1299 KDGCSVQIDPAQYYD
+1299 KDGCSVQIDPSQVYD
-1314 ADNSKVINIQAN
+1314 SKNSKVINVQAN
-1326 NKDVFYIKRS
+1326 NKDIFYINRDGS
-1336 GGGYFAG
+1336 GYFAG
-1343 DVVANSLTLGADATI
+1343 EVI
-1358 STDNITGLSSIATS
+1358 
-1372 GDYGDLK
+1372 
-1379 NKPSI
+1379 
-1384 PTDVTELTGGSNI
+1384 
-1397 LHTTDVKVGKST
+1397 
-1409 TTNGVSKQ
+1409 
-1417 TITVGTQDFTLIDD
+1417 
-1431 GDFVLTNIGLGT
+1431 
-1443 DKEGSNYAY
+1443 
-1452 ISKEGLLKARNAII
+1452 
-1466 YGTIYATDGS
+1466 
-1476 FSGEITASK
+1476 ASK

-1495 TANISGLSTVA
+1495 TDNISGLSTVA

-1517 PDLTVYATSTSV
+1517 PDLTVYAKSDDV
-1529 DNKLKGYATT
+1529 DTKLKGYATT
-1539 GALDAYLKTNDLG
+1539 GALDAYLKTNDLS

-1557 LNVAYRGDVT
+1557 LNVSYRGDVT
-1567 TTQTTDATTGLVTT
+1567 TIQTTDATTGLITT
-1581 TSSYIGSDGKTYTN
+1581 TSSYVGSDGKTYTN
-1595 KTYTYPDS
+1595 QTYTYPDS

-1631 DGLLTANNAIIHGTI
+1631 DGLLEANNAIIYGTV

-1651 EFTGKVTATSGE
+1651 EFTGKVTATSGS
-1663 FKGAVSIEGT
+1663 FAGSLNSATGTFTGALKGVTGDFTGKITADSGQIGGWTIKNNWLKTTTSMDDKDYVDTGISWSVSGSDKKQYQLT
-1673 NTLDRMQVHAKIGV
+1673 MNGV
-1687 NNMYDSYTRQD
+1687 NIELDNQ
-1698 YQKFYS
+1698 
-1704 GNTEAVS
+1704 
-1711 NATEAIVV
+1711 
-1719 GDSDG
+1719 
-1724 SSGHSSV
+1724 SS
-1731 IGWSGGTF
+1731 
-1739 FNSKRYFSLNEF
+1739 L
-1751 GLYISN
+1751 
-1757 RNTDAL
+1757 
-1763 FDLSLISDEPYF
+1763 
-1775 RLVYT
+1775 
-1780 PDHITNTSKLSPT
+1780 TSKLKVRINSFGN
-1793 ALSLTDGTNTSKL
+1793 AVNSSSANCVYANVGYVNFISSGNIEFDGANFGITSTG
-1806 SPTQLS
+1806 S
-1812 ISDGT
+1812 
-1817 NTSKLSPTEFRTKK
+1817 
-1831 VIFDQMQIYEQQ
+1831 
-1843 QFYLR
+1843 LR
-1848 LGSYN
+1848 LGKKQLVFHSLLVNISATTMTYYLIAKN
-1853 TNYPSVWLQQLSNTI
+1853 IDETMPVSICNGDGEAAQFDIGTVSILPSKSQILVPLSNLP
-1868 YLTPSA
+1868 Y
-1874 TNTGVCGS
+1874 GDV
-1882 NERAWENVCS
+1882 
-1892 YNFTNKSDRKAKT
+1892 
-1905 DIKSIDLTWANN
+1905 KSIRLT
-1917 FIDALKPSQY
+1917 
-1927 KFKDNRYGKTHT
+1927 
-1939 GFIAQDVEEAMLSL
+1939 
-1953 GMKRTDFAGL
+1953 
-1963 VKSRKHSET
+1963 
-1972 PSGIS
+1972 
-1977 TVEELNYDPD
+1977 
-1987 NFEGAD
+1987 
-1993 ENYDYSLRYDDFIAP
+1993 YSYW
-2008 LVAYCQNLK
+2008 
-2017 KKNTELENKLNKIY
+2017 
-2031 EKLGLSD
+2031 EKVS